1 MKRKYLSALLMGV
14 LTLSSVSTFT
24 SCKDYDDDI
33 NSLQEQVNKA
43 ALSSDV
49 EALKTQVTNAATSAQ
64 NAATKAEE
72 ALTKAGANATE
83 IATVKALATKN
94 GTAVAN
100 ALTDAANA
108 ATAASNA
115 ATAASNAATAA
126 AAAQD
131 SANAALT
138 KIAGLDKDLK
148 KLALNAQSHVT
159 ATQLKNSLDSLA
171 QVINEATSD
180 SIANLT
186 KIVNGYKGGINALY
200 TAVTE
205 VSLMGSWKSCEG
217 NFIFNGDCNLWF
229 QTGTIGANYTFGAKE
244 VDDEK
249 GEHSADPKK
258 SYVKDASINFP
269 SEFLVRINPV
279 NAKITPDMIKLI
291 DSKGNDLDKLVKVV
305 DVEKFDNLLT
315 TTRASETGLW
325 TVKVQLQDG
334 VQKENVEQKAEN
346 GGHILYAVAVNN
358 TASQAETVADAASR
372 YVVSTYDLSVQGT
385 TPYEGAKNLDN
396 VMVKAE
402 SKSKEDWK
410 KVSELKPNTGATDLV
425 YAANGE
431 NVLVSFEN
439 LAKVDRFYVVRDD
452 MHAGE
457 SDASELNAWNSY
469 EYKGL
474 NQVVAVENGLGKG
487 TLNINIKGQPGDEVQ
502 FRIFAVNYDGT
513 LVEPNG
519 RPFRVYVGAES
530 TTTSVA
536 GNLVATGK
544 ETMETDWLPISGS
557 LKAGGTLPST
567 VQVTVN
573 GVKIIANVEYAKDN
587 EGNPAPAGDN
597 SKIKFAK
604 FSVFPGDLTKWADGA
619 TATGTI
625 KDDENVTVNTISVS
639 LTKVMPTV
647 ESTKALMKYSWK
659 DNQLNNGVYTAYL
672 YPHQGWTEE
681 ATATTTGYKDMNQA
695 INGLKA
701 NFVISIAN
709 ADLLQSEDGKHYYKK
724 ALNVGTLKADGTLSW
739 DVEVKNAKDDAGVAL
754 IDNETKHETTI
765 AYNYGKISSVTPDK
779 DYIVNVE
786 TVQTVF
792 ACPLAETAQTYS
804 WKQYD
809 VTDEDGNVTGHKD
822 VNVLTYNSP
831 KTVVDGI
838 NILSY
843 IIGKNKFSGDEFGG
857 ELSSANV
864 CGKYVTIKAKL
875 ISNGSKNE
883 DYFKAEVIIMK
894 APWTHVVTGSY
905 IKFTPQ
911 SSATNPIA
919 DVASTLVLTMTDA
932 FGHENVY
939 KLPFT
944 VKRAE

>member
-1 MKRKYLSALLMGV
+1 MKRKYLSALLMGA
-14 LTLSSVSTFT
+14 LTVASMSTFT

-49 EALKTQVTNAATSAQ
+49 EALRTQVNNAATSAQ

-72 ALTKAGANATE
+72 ALTKAGANATD
-83 IATVKALATKN
+83 IAKVKELATKN
-94 GTAVAN
+94 GTDVAK

-115 ATAASNAATAA
+115 ATAASNAADAA
-126 AAAQD
+126 KTAQD

-138 KIAGLDKDLK
+138 KIAGLDKELK
-148 KLALNAQSHVT
+148 NLALNAQSHVT
-159 ATQLKNSLDSLA
+159 ATQLKNSLDSLSN
-171 QVINEATSD
+171 VINKATSD

-205 VSLMGSWKSCEG
+205 VSLMGSWNSNNNTG
-217 NFIFNGDCNLWF
+217 NFNDDCNLWF

-244 VDDEK
+244 KDDK
-249 GEHSADPKK
+249 NGEHSADPKK

-269 SEFLVRINPV
+269 SELLVRVNPV

-305 DVEKFDNLLT
+305 DVEKYDNLL
-315 TTRASETGLW
+315 TRASETGLW

-334 VQKENVEQKAEN
+334 VKKENVAQRAEN
-346 GGHILYAVAVNN
+346 GKNILYAVAVNN

-372 YVVSTYDLSVQGT
+372 YVVSAYDLTVQGA
-385 TPYEGAKNLDN
+385 YKYQGATDLGAVK
-396 VMVKAE
+396 VKAE
-402 SKSKEDWK
+402 SKDWK
-410 KVSELKPNTGATDLV
+410 TVSSLYPNPGTGATDLV

-439 LAKVDRFYVVRDD
+439 LSNVDRFYVVRDD
-452 MHAGE
+452 KHADE
-457 SDASELNAWNSY
+457 SGSSELNAWNSY
-469 EYKGL
+469 EYQGL
-474 NQVVAVENGLGKG
+474 NEVVAVENGNGKA
-487 TLNINIKGQPGDEVQ
+487 TLNIKIKGQVGDEVQ

-513 LVEPNG
+513 LVEQKG

-544 ETMETDWLPISGS
+544 ETMETGWLPISGS
-557 LKAGGTLPST
+557 LKNGAALPST
-567 VQVTVN
+567 VWVTVN
-573 GVKIIANVEYAKDN
+573 NVKIEANVEYAKDN
-587 EGNPAPAGDN
+587 EGHSAADN

-604 FSVFPGDLTKWADGA
+604 FSVAAADLTKWADGA

-625 KDDENVTVNTISVS
+625 KDNADLTVNTISVS
-639 LTKVMPTV
+639 LTKVMPTA
-647 ESTKALMKYSWK
+647 ETTKALMKYSWK

-672 YPHQGWTEE
+672 YPADNAWT
-681 ATATTTGYKDMNQA
+681 TANVATGYKFMNQA
-695 INGLKA
+695 INGLNT

-709 ADLLQSEDGKHYYKK
+709 ADLKAENGKNYYKN
-724 ALNVGTLKADGTLSW
+724 ALNVTATPWK
-739 DVEVKNAKDDAGVAL
+739 VEVNNAKDDAGVAL

-765 AYNYGKISSVTPDK
+765 GYNYGKISSVKPTE

-792 ACPLAETAQTYS
+792 ACPLNTAAQTYA
-804 WKQYD
+804 WAQVPAVYD
-809 VTDEDGNVTGHKD
+809 TNGKVVTPAKD
-822 VNVLTYNSP
+822 VNVLTYGSEETVMPNIFDYLVAHNSFDN
-831 KTVVDGI
+831 TV
-838 NILSY
+838 
-843 IIGKNKFSGDEFGG
+843 FGG
-857 ELSSANV
+857 KLSERYN
-864 CGKYVTIKAKL
+864 KYVNIDAKL
-875 ISNGSKNE
+875 ISNGSKLE
-883 DYFKAEVIIMK
+883 DYYEAK
-894 APWTHVVTGSY
+894 VVGGAIT
-905 IKFTPQ
+905 FRQQ
-911 SSATNPIA
+911 SAATNPTA

-932 FGHENVY
+932 FGHKNVY
-939 KLPFT
+939 ELPFT
-944 VKRAE
+944 VKRAK

>member
-1 MKRKYLSALLMGV
+1 MASM
-14 LTLSSVSTFT
+14 STFT

-49 EALKTQVTNAATSAQ
+49 EALRTQVNNAATSAQ

-72 ALTKAGANATE
+72 ALTKAGANATD
-83 IATVKALATKN
+83 IAKVKELATKN
-94 GTAVAN
+94 GTDVAK

-115 ATAASNAATAA
+115 ATAASNAADAA
-126 AAAQD
+126 KTAQD

-138 KIAGLDKDLK
+138 KIAGLDKELK
-148 KLALNAQSHVT
+148 NLALNAQSHVT
-159 ATQLKNSLDSLA
+159 ATQLKNSLDSLSE
-171 QVINEATSD
+171 VINKATSD

-205 VSLMGSWKSCEG
+205 VSLIGSWNSNNDTG
-217 NFIFNGDCNLWF
+217 NSIFNGDCNLWF

-244 VDDEK
+244 KDDK
-249 GEHSADPKK
+249 NGEHSADPKK

-269 SEFLVRINPV
+269 SEFLVRVNPV

-305 DVEKFDNLLT
+305 DVEKYDNLLT
-315 TTRASETGLW
+315 SRASETGLW

-334 VQKENVEQKAEN
+334 VKKENVAQRAEN
-346 GGHILYAVAVNN
+346 GNNILYAVAVNN

-372 YVVSTYDLSVQGT
+372 YVVSTYDLTVRGAYDYQGAT
-385 TPYEGAKNLDN
+385 DLGAVK
-396 VMVKAE
+396 VKAE
-402 SKSKEDWK
+402 SKDWK
-410 KVSELKPNTGATDLV
+410 TVSSLQPNPGTGATDLV

-439 LAKVDRFYVVRDD
+439 LSNVDRFYVVRDD
-452 MHAGE
+452 KHADE
-457 SDASELNAWNSY
+457 SGSSELNAWKSY
-469 EYKGL
+469 EYQGL
-474 NQVVAVENGLGKG
+474 NEVVAVENGNGKA
-487 TLNINIKGQPGDEVQ
+487 TLNIKINGQVGDEVQ

-513 LVEPNG
+513 LVEQKG
-519 RPFRVYVGAES
+519 RPFRVYVGAQS

-544 ETMETDWLPISGS
+544 ETMETGWLPISGS
-557 LKAGGTLPST
+557 LKNGAALPST
-567 VQVTVN
+567 VWVTVN
-573 GVKIIANVEYAKDN
+573 NVKIEANVEYAKDN
-587 EGNPAPAGDN
+587 EGHSAADN

-604 FSVFPGDLTKWADGA
+604 FSVAAEDLTKWADGA

-625 KDDENVTVNTISVS
+625 KDNANVTVNTISVS
-639 LTKVMPTV
+639 LTKVMPTA
-647 ESTKALMKYSWK
+647 ETTKALMKYSWK

-672 YPHQGWTEE
+672 YPAADAWT
-681 ATATTTGYKDMNQA
+681 TANVATGYKDMNQA
-695 INGLKA
+695 INGLNT

-709 ADLLQSEDGKHYYKK
+709 ADLKAENGKNYYKN
-724 ALNVGTLKADGTLSW
+724 ALNVTATPWK
-739 DVEVKNAKDDAGVAL
+739 VEVNNAKDDAGVAL

-765 AYNYGKISSVTPDK
+765 GYNYGKISSVKPTE

-792 ACPLAETAQTYS
+792 ACPLNTAAQTYA
-804 WKQYD
+804 WAQVPAVYGTNGQV
-809 VTDEDGNVTGHKD
+809 VTPAKD
-822 VNVLTYNSP
+822 VNVLTYGSEETVITNIFDCLVAHNSFDN
-831 KTVVDGI
+831 TV
-838 NILSY
+838 
-843 IIGKNKFSGDEFGG
+843 FGG
-857 ELSSANV
+857 KLSERYN
-864 CGKYVTIKAKL
+864 KYVNIDAKL
-875 ISNGSKNE
+875 ISNGSKLE
-883 DYFKAEVIIMK
+883 DYYKAK
-894 APWTHVVTGSY
+894 VVGGAIT
-905 IKFTPQ
+905 FRQQ
-911 SSATNPIA
+911 SAATNPTA

-932 FGHENVY
+932 FGHKNVY
-939 KLPFT
+939 ELPFT
-944 VKRAE
+944 VKRAK

>member
-49 EALKTQVTNAATSAQ
+49 EALKTQVNNAASSAQ

-83 IATVKALATKN
+83 IAKVKELATKA
-94 GTAVAN
+94 GTDVAK

-108 ATAASNA
+108 ATAASDAAKA
-115 ATAASNAATAA
+115 ATT
-126 AAAQD
+126 AQD

-138 KIAGLDKDLK
+138 KIAGMDKELK
-148 KLALNAQSHVT
+148 NLALNAQSHVT
-159 ATQLKNSLDSLA
+159 ATQLKNSLDSLSD
-171 QVINEATSD
+171 VINKATSD

-205 VSLMGSWKSCEG
+205 VSLMGSWQSSAG
-217 NFIFNGDCNLWF
+217 NSIWNSQCDLTFK
-229 QTGTIGANYTFGAKE
+229 TGTIPANYTFGAKE
-244 VDDEK
+244 KDDLN

-258 SYVKDASINFP
+258 SYVKGASVNFP

-305 DVEKFDNLLT
+305 DVEKYDNLL
-315 TTRASETGLW
+315 TRASETGLW

-334 VQKENVEQKAEN
+334 VKKENVEQKAN
-346 GGHILYAVAVNN
+346 GNHILYAVAVNN

-372 YVVSTYDLSVQGT
+372 YVVSTYDLTVQH
-385 TPYEGAKNLDN
+385 PDNYDGATDLGAVK
-396 VMVKAE
+396 VKAE
-402 SKSKEDWK
+402 SKDWK
-410 KVSELKPNTGATDLV
+410 TVSSLKPNSGATDLV

-439 LAKVDRFYVVRDD
+439 LSNVDRFYVVRDD
-452 MHAGE
+452 KHADE
-457 SDASELNAWNSY
+457 SGSSELNAWKSY
-469 EYKGL
+469 EYQGL
-474 NQVVAVENGLGKG
+474 NQVVAVENGNGKA
-487 TLNINIKGQPGDEVQ
+487 TLNIKINGQVGDEVQ
-502 FRIFAVNYDGT
+502 FRIFAVNYNGT
-513 LVEPNG
+513 LVEQKG
-519 RPFRVYVGAES
+519 RAFRVYVGAQS

-544 ETMETDWLPISGS
+544 ETMETGWLPISGS
-557 LKAGGTLPST
+557 LKNGGTLPPT
-567 VQVTVN
+567 VKVTVN
-573 GVKIIANVEYAKDN
+573 NVKIDANVEYAKDN
-587 EGNPAPAGDN
+587 EGHPAADN

-604 FSVFPGDLTKWADGA
+604 FSVAAADLTKWADGA

-625 KDDENVTVNTISVS
+625 KDGENVTVNTISVS
-639 LTKVMPTV
+639 LTKVMPTA
-647 ESTKALMKYSWK
+647 ETTKALMKYSWK
-659 DNQLNNGVYTAYL
+659 DKQLNNGVYTAYL
-672 YPHQGWTEE
+672 YPNGAWT
-681 ATATTTGYKDMNQA
+681 TANVAAGYKDMNQA
-695 INGLKA
+695 INGLNT

-709 ADLLQSEDGKHYYKK
+709 ADLKSENGKNYYKN
-724 ALNVGTLKADGTLSW
+724 ALNVTASPWK
-739 DVEVKNAKDDAGVAL
+739 VEVNNAKDDAGVAL

-765 AYNYGKISSVTPDK
+765 GYNYGKISSVNPTQ

-792 ACPLAETAQTYS
+792 ACPLAETAQTYA
-804 WKQYD
+804 WTKNLKHAATATTPAIY
-809 VTDEDGNVTGHKD
+809 ED
-822 VNVLTYNSP
+822 VNVLTYGSEATVITNIFDCLVAHNSFDN
-831 KTVVDGI
+831 TV
-838 NILSY
+838 
-843 IIGKNKFSGDEFGG
+843 FGG
-857 ELSSANV
+857 KLSERYN
-864 CGKYVTIKAKL
+864 KYVKITAKL
-875 ISNGSKNE
+875 ISNGSQLE
-883 DYFKAEVIIMK
+883 DYYTATVTNGVIRFHK
-894 APWTHVVTGSY
+894 
-905 IKFTPQ
+905 Q
-911 SSATNPIA
+911 SAATNPTA

>member
-49 EALKTQVTNAATSAQ
+49 EALKTQVNNAATSAQ

-94 GTAVAN
+94 GTDVAKALTDAAN
-100 ALTDAANA
+100 AATDAANA

-115 ATAASNAATAA
+115 ATAAT
-126 AAAQD
+126 AAQD

-138 KIAGLDKDLK
+138 KIAGLDKELK

-159 ATQLKNSLDSLA
+159 ATQLNKSLDSLA

-205 VSLMGSWKSCEG
+205 VSLMGSWNSIDG
-217 NFIFNGDCNLWF
+217 NSIFNGQSNLWF

-244 VDDEK
+244 KDDLE

-258 SYVKDASINFP
+258 SYVKGASINFP

-291 DSKGNDLDKLVKVV
+291 DSKGNDLNKLVKVV
-305 DVEKFDNLLT
+305 DVEKYDNLL
-315 TTRASETGLW
+315 TRASETGLW

-334 VQKENVEQKAEN
+334 VKPENVAQTAEN
-346 GGHILYAVAVNN
+346 GQNILYAVAVNN

-372 YVVSTYDLSVQGT
+372 YVVSTYDLTVN
-385 TPYEGAKNLDN
+385 GAYNYVGANDLGAVK
-396 VMVKAE
+396 VKAE
-402 SKSKEDWK
+402 SKNWK
-410 KVSELKPNTGATDLV
+410 TLDELKPTGSDLV

-431 NVLVSFEN
+431 NILVSFEN
-439 LAKVDRFYVVRDD
+439 VANADRFYVVRDD
-452 MHAGE
+452 KHAGE

-469 EYKGL
+469 EYNNL
-474 NQVVAVENGLGKG
+474 NKVVAVENGNGKA
-487 TLNINIKGQPGDEVQ
+487 TLNIKINGQVGDEVQ

-513 LVEPNG
+513 LVEQNG

-544 ETMETDWLPISGS
+544 QKMETEWLPITGS
-557 LKAGGTLPST
+557 LKNGGSLPAT
-567 VQVTVN
+567 VQVIVN
-573 GVKIIANVEYAKDN
+573 GVKINASVQYAKDKD
-587 EGNPAPAGDN
+587 GNPAADN

-604 FSVFPGDLTKWADGA
+604 FSVAPGDLTKWADGA

-625 KDDENVTVNTISVS
+625 KDGENVTVNTINVS
-639 LTKVMPTV
+639 LTKVMPTA
-647 ESTKALMKYSWK
+647 ETTKDLMKYSWK
-659 DNQLNNGVYTAYL
+659 DNQLKNDVYTAYL
-672 YPHQGWTEE
+672 YPANNAWT
-681 ATATTTGYKDMNQA
+681 TAAATGYKDMNQA
-695 INGLKA
+695 INGLNT
-701 NFVISIAN
+701 NFVISFAN
-709 ADLLQSEDGKHYYKK
+709 AALKAENGKNYYKK
-724 ALNVGTLKADGTLSW
+724 ALDVTATPWKVNVR
-739 DVEVKNAKDDAGVAL
+739 NAKDDAGVAL

-765 AYNYGKISSVTPDK
+765 GYNYGKISSVTPND
-779 DYIVNVE
+779 DYIVKVQK
-786 TVQTVF
+786 VQTVF
-792 ACPLAETAQTYS
+792 ACPLNTAAQTYA
-804 WKQYD
+804 WAQVPAVYGTNGQV
-809 VTDEDGNVTGHKD
+809 VTPAKD
-822 VNVLTYNSP
+822 VNVLTYGSTV
-831 KTVVDGI
+831 TVVT
-838 NILSY
+838 NIFNNLIAHNSFD
-843 IIGKNKFSGDEFGG
+843 NTVFGG
-857 ELSSANV
+857 KLSAVYN
-864 CGKYVTIKAKL
+864 KYVHIDAKL
-875 ISNGSKNE
+875 ISNGSQLE
-883 DYFKAEVIIMK
+883 DYYTATVTNGVITFHK
-894 APWTHVVTGSY
+894 
-905 IKFTPQ
+905 Q
-911 SSATNPIA
+911 SAATNPTA

>member
-49 EALKTQVTNAATSAQ
+49 EALKTQVNNAASSAQ

-94 GTAVAN
+94 GTDVAK

-108 ATAASNA
+108 ATAASDA

-126 AAAQD
+126 ATAQD

-138 KIAGLDKDLK
+138 KIAGMDKELK

-159 ATQLKNSLDSLA
+159 ATQLKNSLDSLS
-171 QVINEATSD
+171 QVINQATSD

-205 VSLMGSWKSCEG
+205 VSLMGSWSSNNGPG
-217 NFIFNGDCNLWF
+217 NSIFNGDCNLWF
-229 QTGTIGANYTFGAKE
+229 QTGTIGVNYTFGAKE
-244 VDDEK
+244 KDDK
-249 GEHSADPKK
+249 NGEHSADPKK

-269 SEFLVRINPV
+269 SEFLVRVNPV

-305 DVEKFDNLLT
+305 DVEKYDNLLT
-315 TTRASETGLW
+315 SRASETGLW

-334 VQKENVEQKAEN
+334 VKKENVAQRAEN
-346 GGHILYAVAVNN
+346 GQNILYAVAVNN

-372 YVVSTYDLSVQGT
+372 YVVSTYDLTVEGAYN
-385 TPYEGAKNLDN
+385 YEGAHNLGA
-396 VMVKAE
+396 VKVKAE
-402 SKSKEDWK
+402 SKDWK
-410 KVSELKPNTGATDLV
+410 TVSSLKPNPGTGATDLV

-439 LAKVDRFYVVRDD
+439 LSNVDRFYVVRDD
-452 MHAGE
+452 KHADE
-457 SDASELNAWNSY
+457 SGSSELNAWKSY
-469 EYKGL
+469 EYQGL
-474 NQVVAVENGLGKG
+474 NEVVAVENGNGKA
-487 TLNINIKGQPGDEVQ
+487 TLNIKINGQVGDEVQ

-513 LVEPNG
+513 LVEQKG
-519 RPFRVYVGAES
+519 RPFRVYVGAQS

-544 ETMETDWLPISGS
+544 ETMETGWLPISGS
-557 LKAGGTLPST
+557 LKNGAALPST
-567 VQVTVN
+567 VWVTVN
-573 GVKIIANVEYAKDN
+573 NVKIEANVEYAKDN
-587 EGNPAPAGDN
+587 EGHSAADN

-604 FSVFPGDLTKWADGA
+604 FSVAAADLTKWADGA

-625 KDDENVTVNTISVS
+625 KDNANVTVNTISVS
-639 LTKVMPTV
+639 LTKVMPTA
-647 ESTKALMKYSWK
+647 ETTKALMKYSWK

-672 YPHQGWTEE
+672 YPAADAWT
-681 ATATTTGYKDMNQA
+681 TANVATGYKDMNQA
-695 INGLKA
+695 INGLNT

-709 ADLLQSEDGKHYYKK
+709 ADLKAENGKNYYKN
-724 ALNVGTLKADGTLSW
+724 ALNVTATPWK
-739 DVEVKNAKDDAGVAL
+739 VEVNNAKDDAGVAL

-765 AYNYGKISSVTPDK
+765 GYNYGKISSVKPTE

-792 ACPLAETAQTYS
+792 ACPLNTAAQTYA
-804 WKQYD
+804 WAQVPAVYGTNGQV
-809 VTDEDGNVTGHKD
+809 VTPAKD
-822 VNVLTYNSP
+822 VNVLTYGSEETVITNIFDCLVAHNSFDN
-831 KTVVDGI
+831 TV
-838 NILSY
+838 
-843 IIGKNKFSGDEFGG
+843 FGG
-857 ELSSANV
+857 KLSERYN
-864 CGKYVTIKAKL
+864 KYVNIDAKL
-875 ISNGSKNE
+875 ISNGSKLE
-883 DYFKAEVIIMK
+883 DYYKAK
-894 APWTHVVTGSY
+894 VVGGAIT
-905 IKFTPQ
+905 FHQQ
-911 SSATNPIA
+911 SAATNPTA

-939 KLPFT
+939 ELPFT
-944 VKRAE
+944 VKRAK

>member
-49 EALKTQVTNAATSAQ
+49 EALKTQVNNAATSAQ

-94 GTAVAN
+94 GTDVAK

-126 AAAQD
+126 ATAQD

-138 KIAGLDKDLK
+138 KIAGLDKELK
-148 KLALNAQSHVT
+148 NLALNAQSHVT
-159 ATQLKNSLDSLA
+159 ATQLKNSLDSLS

-205 VSLMGSWKSCEG
+205 VSLMGSWTSSDG
-217 NFIFNGDCNLWF
+217 NSIFNGQSNLWF

-244 VDDEK
+244 KDDLE

-258 SYVKDASINFP
+258 SYVKGASINFP
-269 SEFLVRINPV
+269 SQFLVRINPV

-305 DVEKFDNLLT
+305 DVEKYDNLL
-315 TTRASETGLW
+315 TRASETGLW

-334 VQKENVEQKAEN
+334 VKPENVAQIAEN
-346 GGHILYAVAVNN
+346 GQNILYAVAVNN

-372 YVVSTYDLSVQGT
+372 YVVSTYDLTVN
-385 TPYEGAKNLDN
+385 GAYDYDGAHDLGAVK
-396 VMVKAE
+396 VKAE
-402 SKSKEDWK
+402 SKGWK
-410 KVSELKPNTGATDLV
+410 TLDELKPTGSDLV

-431 NVLVSFEN
+431 NILVSFEN
-439 LAKVDRFYVVRDD
+439 VANADRFYVVRDD
-452 MHAGE
+452 KHAGE

-469 EYKGL
+469 EYKNL
-474 NQVVAVENGLGKG
+474 NKVVAVENGNGKA
-487 TLNINIKGQPGDEVQ
+487 TLNIKINGQVGDEVQ

-513 LVEPNG
+513 LVEQNG
-519 RPFRVYVGAES
+519 RPFRVYVGAQS

-544 ETMETDWLPISGS
+544 ETMETGWLPISGS
-557 LKAGGTLPST
+557 LKTGGTLPST
-567 VQVTVN
+567 VKVTVN
-573 GVKIIANVEYAKDN
+573 NVKIDATVEYAKDN
-587 EGNPAPAGDN
+587 EGHPAADN

-604 FSVFPGDLTKWADGA
+604 FSVAAADLTKWADGA

-625 KDDENVTVNTISVS
+625 KDGENVTVNTISVS
-639 LTKVMPTV
+639 LTKVMPTA
-647 ESTKALMKYSWK
+647 ETTKALMKYSWK
-659 DNQLNNGVYTAYL
+659 DNQLKNDVYTAYL
-672 YPHQGWTEE
+672 YPANNAWT
-681 ATATTTGYKDMNQA
+681 TAAATGYKDMNQS
-695 INGLKA
+695 INGLNT
-701 NFVISIAN
+701 NFFISIAN
-709 ADLLQSEDGKHYYKK
+709 AELKSENGKNYYKN
-724 ALNVGTLKADGTLSW
+724 ALDVTATPWKVNVS
-739 DVEVKNAKDDAGVAL
+739 NAKDDAGVAL

-765 AYNYGKISSVTPDK
+765 GYNYGRISSVTPND
-779 DYIVNVE
+779 DYIVKVQK
-786 TVQTVF
+786 VQTVF
-792 ACPLAETAQTYS
+792 ACPLNTAAQTYA
-804 WKQYD
+804 WAQVPAVYGTNGQV
-809 VTDEDGNVTGHKD
+809 VTPAKD
-822 VNVLTYNSP
+822 VNVLTYGSTV
-831 KTVVDGI
+831 TVVT
-838 NILSY
+838 NIFTNLIAHNSFD
-843 IIGKNKFSGDEFGG
+843 NTVFGG
-857 ELSSANV
+857 KLSAVYN
-864 CGKYVTIKAKL
+864 KYVHIDAKL
-875 ISNGSKNE
+875 ISNGSLLE
-883 DYFKAEVIIMK
+883 DYYTATVTNGVITFHK
-894 APWTHVVTGSY
+894 
-905 IKFTPQ
+905 Q
-911 SSATNPIA
+911 SAATNPTA

>member
-49 EALKTQVTNAATSAQ
+49 EALKTQVNNAASSAQ

-94 GTAVAN
+94 GTDVAK

-126 AAAQD
+126 ANAQD

-138 KIAGLDKDLK
+138 KIAGLDKELK
-148 KLALNAQSHVT
+148 NLALNAQSHVT
-159 ATQLKNSLDSLA
+159 ATQLKNSLDSLSD
-171 QVINEATSD
+171 VINKATSD

-205 VSLMGSWKSCEG
+205 VSLMGSWTSSDG
-217 NFIFNGDCNLWF
+217 NSIFNGQSNLWF

-244 VDDEK
+244 KDDLE

-258 SYVKDASINFP
+258 SYVKGASINFP

-305 DVEKFDNLLT
+305 DVEKYDNLL
-315 TTRASETGLW
+315 TRASETGLW

-334 VQKENVEQKAEN
+334 VKPENVAQIAEN
-346 GGHILYAVAVNN
+346 GQNILYAVAVNN

-372 YVVSTYDLSVQGT
+372 YVVSTYDLTVN
-385 TPYEGAKNLDN
+385 GAYDYDGAHDLGAVK
-396 VMVKAE
+396 VKAE
-402 SKSKEDWK
+402 SKGWK
-410 KVSELKPNTGATDLV
+410 TLDELKPTGSDLV

-431 NVLVSFEN
+431 NILVSFEN
-439 LAKVDRFYVVRDD
+439 VANADRFYVVRDD
-452 MHAGE
+452 KHAGE

-469 EYKGL
+469 EYKNL
-474 NQVVAVENGLGKG
+474 NKVVAVENGNGKA
-487 TLNINIKGQPGDEVQ
+487 TLNIKINGQVGDEVQ

-513 LVEPNG
+513 LVEQNG
-519 RPFRVYVGAES
+519 RPFRVYVGAQS

-544 ETMETDWLPISGS
+544 ETMETGWLPISGS
-557 LKAGGTLPST
+557 LKTGGTLPST
-567 VQVTVN
+567 VKVTVN
-573 GVKIIANVEYAKDN
+573 NVKIDATVEYAKDN
-587 EGNPAPAGDN
+587 EGHPAADN

-604 FSVFPGDLTKWADGA
+604 FSVAAADLTKWVDGA

-625 KDDENVTVNTISVS
+625 KDGENVTVNTISVS
-639 LTKVMPTV
+639 LTKVMPTA
-647 ESTKALMKYSWK
+647 ETTKALMKYSWK
-659 DNQLNNGVYTAYL
+659 DNQLKNDVYTAYL
-672 YPHQGWTEE
+672 YPANNAWT
-681 ATATTTGYKDMNQA
+681 TAAATGYKDMNQA
-695 INGLKA
+695 INGLNT

-709 ADLLQSEDGKHYYKK
+709 AELKSENGKNYYKN
-724 ALNVGTLKADGTLSW
+724 ALDVTATPWKVNVS
-739 DVEVKNAKDDAGVAL
+739 NAKDDAGVAL

-765 AYNYGKISSVTPDK
+765 GYNYGKISSVTPND
-779 DYIVNVE
+779 DYIVKVQK
-786 TVQTVF
+786 VQTVF
-792 ACPLAETAQTYS
+792 ACPLNTAAQTYA
-804 WKQYD
+804 WAQVPAVYGTNGQV
-809 VTDEDGNVTGHKD
+809 VTPAKD
-822 VNVLTYNSP
+822 VNVLTYGSTV
-831 KTVVDGI
+831 TVVT
-838 NILSY
+838 NIFNNLIAHNSFD
-843 IIGKNKFSGDEFGG
+843 NTVFGG
-857 ELSSANV
+857 KLSERYN
-864 CGKYVTIKAKL
+864 KYVHIDAKL
-875 ISNGSKNE
+875 ISNGSQLE
-883 DYFKAEVIIMK
+883 DYYTATVTNGVITFHK
-894 APWTHVVTGSY
+894 
-905 IKFTPQ
+905 Q
-911 SSATNPIA
+911 SAATNPTA

>member
-83 IATVKALATKN
+83 IATVKALATQN
-94 GTAVAN
+94 GTDVAQ

-126 AAAQD
+126 TAAQD

-138 KIAGLDKDLK
+138 KIAGLDKELK

-159 ATQLKNSLDSLA
+159 ATQLKNSLDSLS
-171 QVINEATSD
+171 QVINQATSD

-205 VSLMGSWKSCEG
+205 VSLIGSW
-217 NFIFNGDCNLWF
+217 NLDNGSSIWNDQCNLFF

-244 VDDEK
+244 KDDEK

-305 DVEKFDNLLT
+305 DVEKYDNLLTT

-334 VQKENVEQKAEN
+334 VQKENVAQIAEN
-346 GGHILYAVAVNN
+346 GQKILYAVAVNN

-372 YVVSTYDLSVQGT
+372 YVVSTYDLTVKGAYD
-385 TPYEGAKNLDN
+385 YEGETDLGAVK
-396 VMVKAE
+396 VKA
-402 SKSKEDWK
+402 KSKKDWK
-410 KVSELKPNTGATDLV
+410 TVSSLKPNDGADDLV

-431 NVLVSFEN
+431 DVLVSFED

-452 MHAGE
+452 KHAGE

-474 NQVVAVENGLGKG
+474 NKVVAVENGLGKG

-513 LVEPNG
+513 LVEQNG

-544 ETMETDWLPISGS
+544 EAMATDWLPISGS
-557 LKAGGTLPST
+557 LKNGENGYTLPST
-567 VQVTVN
+567 VEVTVN
-573 GVKIIANVEYAKDN
+573 NVKINAKVEYAADN
-587 EGNPAPAGDN
+587 EGHGYDN
-597 SKIKFAK
+597 DYSKIKFAK
-604 FSVFPGDLTKWADGA
+604 FSVAAADLTKWADGA

-625 KDDENVTVNTISVS
+625 KDGENVTVNTISVS
-639 LTKVMPTV
+639 LTKVMPTA
-647 ESTKALMKYSWK
+647 ESTKALMNYSWK
-659 DNQLNNGVYTAYL
+659 DNQLDDGDVYTAYL
-672 YPHQGWTEE
+672 YPAADAWT
-681 ATATTTGYKDMNQA
+681 TANVPTGYKDMNQA

-709 ADLLQSEDGKHYYKK
+709 AKLKAENGKNYYKD

-739 DVEVKNAKDDAGVAL
+739 DVVVNNAKDDAGVRL

-765 AYNYGKISSVTPDK
+765 AYNYGKISSVTPNK
-779 DYIVNVE
+779 DYVIPVQ

-792 ACPLAETAQTYS
+792 ACPLNTAAQTYD
-804 WKQYD
+804 WIPVPAVINPNNGQ
-809 VTDEDGNVTGHKD
+809 VVEPAKD
-822 VNVLTYNSP
+822 VNVLTYGSEETVKPNIFDYLVARNSFDN
-831 KTVVDGI
+831 TV
-838 NILSY
+838 
-843 IIGKNKFSGDEFGG
+843 FGG
-857 ELSSANV
+857 KLSLRYD
-864 CGKYVTIKAKL
+864 KYVNIKAKL
-875 ISNGSKNE
+875 ISNGSKLE
-883 DYFKAEVIIMK
+883 DYYTA
-894 APWTHVVTGSY
+894 TVTNGV
-905 IKFTPQ
+905 IKFHKQ
-911 SSATNPIA
+911 SAATNPTA
-919 DVASTLVLTMTDA
+919 DVESTLVLTMTDA

-939 KLPFT
+939 NLRFL

>member
-49 EALKTQVTNAATSAQ
+49 EALKTQVNNAASSAQ

-94 GTAVAN
+94 GTDVAKALTDAAN
-100 ALTDAANA
+100 AATDAANA

-115 ATAASNAATAA
+115 ATAAT
-126 AAAQD
+126 AAQD

-138 KIAGLDKDLK
+138 KIAGLDKELK

-159 ATQLKNSLDSLA
+159 ATQLNKSLDSLA

-205 VSLMGSWKSCEG
+205 VSLMGSWNSIDG
-217 NFIFNGDCNLWF
+217 NSRLNGQSNLWF

-244 VDDEK
+244 KDDLE

-258 SYVKDASINFP
+258 SYVKGASINFP

-291 DSKGNDLDKLVKVV
+291 DSKGNDLNKLVKVV
-305 DVEKFDNLLT
+305 DVEKYDNLL
-315 TTRASETGLW
+315 TRASETGLW

-334 VQKENVEQKAEN
+334 VKPENVAQTAEN
-346 GGHILYAVAVNN
+346 GQNILYAVAVNN

-372 YVVSTYDLSVQGT
+372 YVVSTYDLTVN
-385 TPYEGAKNLDN
+385 GAYNYVGANDLGAVK
-396 VMVKAE
+396 VKAE
-402 SKSKEDWK
+402 SKNWK
-410 KVSELKPNTGATDLV
+410 TLDELKPTGSDLV

-431 NVLVSFEN
+431 NILVSFEN
-439 LAKVDRFYVVRDD
+439 VANADRFYVVRDD
-452 MHAGE
+452 KHAGE

-469 EYKGL
+469 EYNNL
-474 NQVVAVENGLGKG
+474 NKVVAVENGNGKA
-487 TLNINIKGQPGDEVQ
+487 TLNIKINGQVGDEVQ

-513 LVEPNG
+513 LVEQNG

-544 ETMETDWLPISGS
+544 QKMETEWLPITGS
-557 LKAGGTLPST
+557 LKNGGSLPAT
-567 VQVTVN
+567 VQVIVN
-573 GVKIIANVEYAKDN
+573 GVKINASVQYAKDKD
-587 EGNPAPAGDN
+587 GNPAADN

-604 FSVFPGDLTKWADGA
+604 FSVAPGDLTKWADGA

-625 KDDENVTVNTISVS
+625 KDGENVTVNTISVS
-639 LTKVMPTV
+639 LTKVMPTA
-647 ESTKALMKYSWK
+647 EATKALMNYKWK

-672 YPHQGWTEE
+672 YPAADAWTTENV
-681 ATATTTGYKDMNQA
+681 ATGYKDMNQA
-695 INGLKA
+695 INGLNT
-701 NFVISIAN
+701 NFVISFAN
-709 ADLLQSEDGKHYYKK
+709 AALKAENGKNYYKN
-724 ALNVGTLKADGTLSW
+724 ALDVTATPWKVNVS
-739 DVEVKNAKDDAGVAL
+739 NAKDDAGVAL

-765 AYNYGKISSVTPDK
+765 GYNYGKISSVTPND
-779 DYIVNVE
+779 DYIVKVQK
-786 TVQTVF
+786 VQTVF
-792 ACPLAETAQTYS
+792 ACPLNTAAQTYA
-804 WKQYD
+804 WAQVPAVYGTNGQV
-809 VTDEDGNVTGHKD
+809 VTPAKD
-822 VNVLTYNSP
+822 VNVLTYGSTV
-831 KTVVDGI
+831 TVVT
-838 NILSY
+838 NIFNNLIAHNSFD
-843 IIGKNKFSGDEFGG
+843 NTVFGG
-857 ELSSANV
+857 KLSERYN
-864 CGKYVTIKAKL
+864 KYVHIDAKL
-875 ISNGSKNE
+875 ISNGSQLE
-883 DYFKAEVIIMK
+883 DYYTATVTNGVITFHK
-894 APWTHVVTGSY
+894 
-905 IKFTPQ
+905 Q
-911 SSATNPIA
+911 SAATNPTA

>member
-1 MKRKYLSALLMGV
+1 MGV

-49 EALKTQVTNAATSAQ
+49 EALKTQVNNAASSAQ

-94 GTAVAN
+94 GTDVAK

-126 AAAQD
+126 TVAQD

-138 KIAGLDKDLK
+138 KIAGLDKELK

-159 ATQLKNSLDSLA
+159 ATQLKKSLDTLST
-171 QVINEATSD
+171 VINEATSD

-200 TAVTE
+200 TAVTQ
-205 VSLMGSWKSCEG
+205 VSLVGSWNSYNNNG
-217 NFIFNGDCNLWF
+217 GSLWNGDCYLWF

-244 VDDEK
+244 KDDEE

-258 SYVKDASINFP
+258 SYVKGASINFP
-269 SEFLVRINPV
+269 SKFLVRINPV

-305 DVEKFDNLLT
+305 DVEKYDDLL
-315 TTRASETGLW
+315 TRASETGLW

-334 VQKENVEQKAEN
+334 VKPENVAQRAEN
-346 GGHILYAVAVNN
+346 GRKILYAVAVNN

-372 YVVSTYDLSVQGT
+372 YVVSTYDLSV
-385 TPYEGAKNLDN
+385 EGAYNYHGATDLGDVK
-396 VMVKAE
+396 VKAA
-402 SKSKEDWK
+402 SKDWK
-410 KVSELKPNTGATDLV
+410 TVSSLKPNAGATDLV

-431 NVLVSFEN
+431 DVLVSFEN
-439 LAKVDRFYVVRDD
+439 LPNVDRFYVVRDD
-452 MHAGE
+452 KHADE
-457 SDASELNAWNSY
+457 SGSSELNAWKSY
-469 EYKGL
+469 DYKGL
-474 NQVVAVENGLGKG
+474 NKVVAVENGLGVDSLK
-487 TLNINIKGQPGDEVQ
+487 INIKGQPGDEVQ
-502 FRIFAVNYDGT
+502 FRIFAVNYNGT
-513 LVEPNG
+513 LVEQNG

-544 ETMETDWLPISGS
+544 ETMETEWLPITGS
-557 LKAGGTLPST
+557 LKNGGGLPAT

-573 GVKIIANVEYAKDN
+573 GVKINAHVEYAKDN
-587 EGNPAPAGDN
+587 EGHSAADN

-604 FSVFPGDLTKWADGA
+604 FSVAAADLTKWADGA

-625 KDDENVTVNTISVS
+625 KDGENVTVNTINVS
-639 LTKVMPTV
+639 LTKVMPTA
-647 ESTKALMKYSWK
+647 ETTKDLMKYSWK
-659 DNQLNNGVYTAYL
+659 DNQLNNNVYTAYL
-672 YPHQGWTEE
+672 YPAGNAWT
-681 ATATTTGYKDMNQA
+681 TANALTGYKDMNQA
-695 INGLKA
+695 INGLKP

-709 ADLLQSEDGKHYYKK
+709 ADLQSENGKNYYKK
-724 ALNVGTLKADGTLSW
+724 ALEVTGTPWK
-739 DVEVKNAKDDAGVAL
+739 VEVNNAKDDAGVRL

-765 AYNYGKISSVTPDK
+765 AYNYGKISSVTPNK
-779 DYIVNVE
+779 DYVIPVQ

-792 ACPLAETAQTYS
+792 ACPLAKTAQTYD
-804 WKQYD
+804 WTQVPAVYNTNGQL
-809 VTDEDGNVTGHKD
+809 VEPAKD
-822 VNVLTYNSP
+822 VNVLTYGSNNTVITNIFDCLVAHNSFDNS
-831 KTVVDGI
+831 K
-838 NILSY
+838 
-843 IIGKNKFSGDEFGG
+843 FGG
-857 ELSSANV
+857 ALSDV
-864 CGKYVTIKAKL
+864 KVYGKYVKITAKL
-875 ISNGSKNE
+875 ISNGSQLE
-883 DYFKAEVIIMK
+883 DYYKAEVINNSAIRFRMK
-894 APWTHVVTGSY
+894 ST
-905 IKFTPQ
+905 
-911 SSATNPIA
+911 ATNPTA

-932 FGHENVY
+932 FGHEMTY
-939 KLPFT
+939 PLSFK

>member
-49 EALKTQVTNAATSAQ
+49 EALKTQVNNAASSAQ

-94 GTAVAN
+94 GTDVAK

-126 AAAQD
+126 ATAQD

-138 KIAGLDKDLK
+138 KIAGMDKELK

-159 ATQLKNSLDSLA
+159 ATQLKNSLDSLS

-205 VSLMGSWKSCEG
+205 VSLMGSWDGYNG
-217 NFIFNGDCNLWF
+217 NSIWNGQCNLTF
-229 QTGTIGANYTFGAKE
+229 ETGTIPANYTFGAKE
-244 VDDEK
+244 KDDEN

-291 DSKGNDLDKLVKVV
+291 DSKGNDLNKLIKVV
-305 DVEKFDNLLT
+305 DVEKYDKLLS
-315 TTRASETGLW
+315 RASETGLW

-334 VQKENVEQKAEN
+334 VKPENVAQKTEN
-346 GGHILYAVAVNN
+346 GEHILYAVAVNN

-372 YVVSTYDLSVQGT
+372 YVVSTYDLTVQGT
-385 TPYEGAKNLDN
+385 RPYVGANDLGSVK
-396 VMVKAE
+396 VKAE
-402 SKSKEDWK
+402 SKGWK
-410 KVSELKPNTGATDLV
+410 TLDELKPTGSDLV

-431 NVLVSFEN
+431 NILVSFEN
-439 LAKVDRFYVVRDD
+439 VANADRFYVVRDD
-452 MHAGE
+452 KHAGE
-457 SDASELNAWNSY
+457 SDASELNAWKSY
-469 EYKGL
+469 EYQGL
-474 NQVVAVENGLGKG
+474 NQVVAVEKGLGKG
-487 TLNINIKGQPGDEVQ
+487 TLNIKINGQVGDEVQ
-502 FRIFAVNYDGT
+502 FRIFAVNYNGT
-513 LVEPNG
+513 LVEQKG
-519 RPFRVYVGAES
+519 RPFRVYVGAQS

-544 ETMETDWLPISGS
+544 ETMETDWLPITGN
-557 LKAGGTLPST
+557 LKKDGTLPST
-567 VQVTVN
+567 VWVTVN
-573 GVKIIANVEYAKDN
+573 NVKIEANVEYAKDN
-587 EGNPAPAGDN
+587 EGHPAPADDN

-604 FSVFPGDLTKWADGA
+604 FSVNAADLTKWADGA

-625 KDDENVTVNTISVS
+625 KDNENVTVNTISVS
-639 LTKVMPTV
+639 LTKVMPTA
-647 ESTKALMKYSWK
+647 EAAKALMNYKWK

-672 YPHQGWTEE
+672 YPAADAWT
-681 ATATTTGYKDMNQA
+681 TANVATGYKDMEQA
-695 INGLKA
+695 INGLNT
-701 NFVISIAN
+701 NFVISFAN
-709 ADLLQSEDGKHYYKK
+709 AALKAENGKNYYKN
-724 ALNVGTLKADGTLSW
+724 ALDVTATPLKVNVS
-739 DVEVKNAKDDAGVAL
+739 NAKDDAGVAL

-765 AYNYGKISSVTPDK
+765 SYNYGKISSVKPTE

-786 TVQTVF
+786 TFQTVF
-792 ACPLAETAQTYS
+792 ACPLNTVAQTYA
-804 WKQYD
+804 WAQVPAVYGTNGQV
-809 VTDEDGNVTGHKD
+809 VTPAKD
-822 VNVLTYNSP
+822 VNVLTYGSEETVITNIFDCLVAHNSFDN
-831 KTVVDGI
+831 TV
-838 NILSY
+838 
-843 IIGKNKFSGDEFGG
+843 FGG
-857 ELSSANV
+857 KLSERYN
-864 CGKYVTIKAKL
+864 KYVKIEAKL
-875 ISNGSKNE
+875 ISNGSKLE
-883 DYFKAEVIIMK
+883 DYYTATVTNGVITFHK
-894 APWTHVVTGSY
+894 
-905 IKFTPQ
+905 Q
-911 SSATNPIA
+911 SAATNPTA

>member
-1 MKRKYLSALLMGV
+1 MGV

-49 EALKTQVTNAATSAQ
+49 EALRTQVNNAATSAQ

-94 GTAVAN
+94 GTDVAKALTDAAN
-100 ALTDAANA
+100 AATDAANA

-115 ATAASNAATAA
+115 ATAAT
-126 AAAQD
+126 AAQD

-138 KIAGLDKDLK
+138 KIAGLDKELK

-159 ATQLKNSLDSLA
+159 ATQLNKSLDSLA

-205 VSLMGSWKSCEG
+205 VSLMGSWNSIDG
-217 NFIFNGDCNLWF
+217 NSIFNGQSILWF

-244 VDDEK
+244 KDDLE

-258 SYVKDASINFP
+258 SYVKGASINFP

-291 DSKGNDLDKLVKVV
+291 DSKGNDLNKLVKVV
-305 DVEKFDNLLT
+305 DVEKYDNLL
-315 TTRASETGLW
+315 TRASETGLW

-334 VQKENVEQKAEN
+334 VKPENVAQTAEN
-346 GGHILYAVAVNN
+346 GQNILYAVAVNN

-372 YVVSTYDLSVQGT
+372 YVVSTYDLTVN
-385 TPYEGAKNLDN
+385 GAYNYVGANDLGAVK
-396 VMVKAE
+396 VKAE
-402 SKSKEDWK
+402 SKNWK
-410 KVSELKPNTGATDLV
+410 TLDELKPTGSDLV
-425 YAANGE
+425 YAANDE
-431 NVLVSFEN
+431 NILVSFEN
-439 LAKVDRFYVVRDD
+439 VANADRFYVVRDD
-452 MHAGE
+452 KHAGE

-469 EYKGL
+469 EYKNL
-474 NQVVAVENGLGKG
+474 NKVVAVENGNGKD
-487 TLNINIKGQPGDEVQ
+487 TLNIKINGQVGDEVQ

-513 LVEPNG
+513 LVEQNG

-544 ETMETDWLPISGS
+544 QKMETEWLPITGS
-557 LKAGGTLPST
+557 LKNGGSLPAT
-567 VQVTVN
+567 VQVIVN
-573 GVKIIANVEYAKDN
+573 GVKINASVQYAKDKD
-587 EGNPAPAGDN
+587 GNPAADN

-604 FSVFPGDLTKWADGA
+604 FSVAPGDLTKWADGA

-625 KDDENVTVNTISVS
+625 KDGENVTVNTINVS
-639 LTKVMPTV
+639 LTKVMPTA
-647 ESTKALMKYSWK
+647 ETTKALMKYSWK
-659 DNQLNNGVYTAYL
+659 DNQLKNDVYTAYL
-672 YPHQGWTEE
+672 YPANNAWT
-681 ATATTTGYKDMNQA
+681 TAAATGYKDMNQA
-695 INGLKA
+695 INGLNT

-709 ADLLQSEDGKHYYKK
+709 AELKSENGKNYYKN
-724 ALNVGTLKADGTLSW
+724 ALNVTATPWK
-739 DVEVKNAKDDAGVAL
+739 VEVNNAKDDAGVAL

-765 AYNYGKISSVTPDK
+765 GYNYGKISSVTPND
-779 DYIVNVE
+779 DYIVKVQK
-786 TVQTVF
+786 VQTVF
-792 ACPLAETAQTYS
+792 ACPLNTAAQTYA
-804 WKQYD
+804 WAQVPAVYGTNGQV
-809 VTDEDGNVTGHKD
+809 VTPAKD
-822 VNVLTYNSP
+822 VNVLTYGSTV
-831 KTVVDGI
+831 TVVT
-838 NILSY
+838 NIFTNLIAHNSFD
-843 IIGKNKFSGDEFGG
+843 NTVFGG
-857 ELSSANV
+857 KLSAVYN
-864 CGKYVTIKAKL
+864 KYVHIDAKL
-875 ISNGSKNE
+875 ISNGSQLE
-883 DYFKAEVIIMK
+883 DYYTATVTNGVITFHK
-894 APWTHVVTGSY
+894 
-905 IKFTPQ
+905 Q
-911 SSATNPIA
+911 SAATNPTA

>member
-49 EALKTQVTNAATSAQ
+49 EALKTQVNNAATSAQ

-83 IATVKALATKN
+83 IDAVKALATQN
-94 GTAVAN
+94 GTDVAQ
-100 ALTDAANA
+100 ALTNAANA
-108 ATAASNA
+108 ATVASDA

-126 AAAQD
+126 ATAQD

-138 KIAGLDKDLK
+138 KIAGMDKELK

-159 ATQLKNSLDSLA
+159 ATQLKHSLDSLSD
-171 QVINEATSD
+171 VINQATSD

-205 VSLMGSWKSCEG
+205 VSLVGSWNSHNNDG
-217 NFIFNGDCNLWF
+217 SSIFNNDCHLWF

-244 VDDEK
+244 KDDLE

-258 SYVKDASINFP
+258 SYVEGASINLP

-291 DSKGNDLDKLVKVV
+291 DSKGNDLNKLVKVV
-305 DVEKFDNLLT
+305 DVEKYDNLL
-315 TTRASETGLW
+315 TRASETGLW

-334 VQKENVEQKAEN
+334 VKPENVAQIAEN
-346 GGHILYAVAVNN
+346 GRNILYAVAVNN

-372 YVVSTYDLSVQGT
+372 YVVSTYDLTVN
-385 TPYEGAKNLDN
+385 GAYDYDGATDLGAVK
-396 VMVKAE
+396 VKA
-402 SKSKEDWK
+402 KSKDWK
-410 KVSELKPNTGATDLV
+410 TVSSLRPNTTGATDLV

-431 NVLVSFEN
+431 DVLVSFEN
-439 LAKVDRFYVVRDD
+439 LTKVDRFYVVRDD
-452 MHAGE
+452 KHADE
-457 SDASELNAWNSY
+457 SGSSELNAWKSY
-469 EYKGL
+469 DYKGL
-474 NQVVAVENGLGKG
+474 NKVVAVENGLGKD
-487 TLNINIKGQPGDEVQ
+487 TLNIKINGKVGDEVQ

-513 LVEPNG
+513 LVEQNG
-519 RPFRVYVGAES
+519 RPFRVFVGAES

-536 GNLVATGK
+536 GNLVAKGK
-544 ETMETDWLPISGS
+544 ENMETKWLPISGS
-557 LKAGGTLPST
+557 LNNGGSLPAT
-567 VQVTVN
+567 VQVIVN
-573 GVKIIANVEYAKDN
+573 GVKINANVEYAKDN
-587 EGNPAPAGDN
+587 EGNPAADN

-604 FSVFPGDLTKWADGA
+604 FSVAPGDLTKWADGA

-625 KDDENVTVNTISVS
+625 KDGENVTVNTINVS
-639 LTKVMPTV
+639 LTKVMPTA
-647 ESTKALMKYSWK
+647 ETTKDLMKYSWK
-659 DNQLNNGVYTAYL
+659 DNQLNNNVYTAYL
-672 YPHQGWTEE
+672 YPTGNAWT
-681 ATATTTGYKDMNQA
+681 TANVATGYKDMNQA
-695 INGLKA
+695 INGLNP

-709 ADLLQSEDGKHYYKK
+709 AALQSENGKNFYKK
-724 ALNVGTLKADGTLSW
+724 ALEVTGIPSW
-739 DVEVKNAKDDAGVAL
+739 DVVVNNAKDDADVRL

-765 AYNYGKISSVTPDK
+765 AYNYGKISSVTPNK
-779 DYIVNVE
+779 DYVIPVQ

-792 ACPLAETAQTYS
+792 ASPLAKTAQTYD
-804 WKQYD
+804 WTQVPARYD
-809 VTDEDGNVTGHKD
+809 ANGQLVEPAKD
-822 VNVLTYNSP
+822 VNVLTYGSNNTVIANIFDCLVAHNSFDNS
-831 KTVVDGI
+831 K
-838 NILSY
+838 
-843 IIGKNKFSGDEFGG
+843 FGG
-857 ELSSANV
+857 ALSDV
-864 CGKYVTIKAKL
+864 KVYGKYVKITAKL
-875 ISNGSKNE
+875 ISNGSQLE
-883 DYFKAEVIIMK
+883 DYYKAEVINNSAIRFRMNS
-894 APWTHVVTGSY
+894 T
-905 IKFTPQ
+905 
-911 SSATNPIA
+911 ATNPTA

-932 FGHENVY
+932 FGHEMTY
-939 KLPFT
+939 PLSFK

>member
-49 EALKTQVTNAATSAQ
+49 EALKTQVNNAASSAQ

-72 ALTKAGANATE
+72 ALTKAGANETE
-83 IATVKALATKN
+83 IAKVKELATKN
-94 GTAVAN
+94 GTDVAK

-115 ATAASNAATAA
+115 ATAASNAADAA
-126 AAAQD
+126 KTAQD

-138 KIAGLDKDLK
+138 KIAGLDKELK
-148 KLALNAQSHVT
+148 NLALNAQSHVT
-159 ATQLKNSLDSLA
+159 ATQLKNSLDSLSD
-171 QVINEATSD
+171 VINKATSD

-200 TAVTE
+200 TAVTQ
-205 VSLMGSWKSCEG
+205 VSLVGSLSEYDG
-217 NFIFNGDCNLWF
+217 NSLYNGDCYLTF
-229 QTGTIGANYTFGAKE
+229 KTGTIGTNYTFGAKE
-244 VDDEK
+244 KDNKD

-334 VQKENVEQKAEN
+334 VKIKDDGLKADGN
-346 GGHILYAVAVNN
+346 HILYAVAVNN

-372 YVVSTYDLSVQGT
+372 YVVSTYDLTVQGT
-385 TPYEGAKNLDN
+385 EPYEGATDLGD
-396 VMVKAE
+396 VQVKAE
-402 SKSKEDWK
+402 SKDWK
-410 KVSELKPNTGATDLV
+410 SVSSLKPNTGATDLI

-431 NVLVSFEN
+431 NVLVSFKN
-439 LAKVDRFYVVRDD
+439 LSNVDRFYVVRDD
-452 MHAGE
+452 NNAGE
-457 SDASELNAWNSY
+457 SEASELNAWKSY
-469 EYKGL
+469 EYQGL
-474 NQVVAVENGLGKG
+474 NQVVAVENGLGVG
-487 TLNINIKGQPGDEVQ
+487 TLNIKINGQVGDEVQ

-513 LVEPNG
+513 LVEQKG
-519 RPFRVYVGAES
+519 RPFRVYVGAQS

-544 ETMETDWLPISGS
+544 EAMATDWLPISGS
-557 LKAGGTLPST
+557 LKNGGSLPAT

-573 GVKIIANVEYAKDN
+573 NVKINANVVYAKDN
-587 EGNPAPAGDN
+587 EGHSADAN
-597 SKIKFAK
+597 SMIKFAK
-604 FSVFPGDLTKWADGA
+604 FSVNADDLTKWADGA

-625 KDDENVTVNTISVS
+625 KDRENVTVNTISVS
-639 LTKVMPTV
+639 LTKVMPTA
-647 ESTKALMKYSWK
+647 ESAKALMKYSWK

-672 YPHQGWTEE
+672 YPENDAWQSPVTVP
-681 ATATTTGYKDMNQA
+681 TGYKDMSQA
-695 INGLKA
+695 INGLNT

-709 ADLLQSEDGKHYYKK
+709 AQLKSENGKSYYKN
-724 ALNVGTLKADGTLSW
+724 ALNVTATPWK
-739 DVEVKNAKDDAGVAL
+739 VEVNNAKDDAGVAL

-765 AYNYGKISSVTPDK
+765 SYNYGKISSVNPTQ

-792 ACPLAETAQTYS
+792 ACPLNTAAQTYA
-804 WKQYD
+804 WAQVPAVYGANGHV
-809 VTDEDGNVTGHKD
+809 VTPAKD
-822 VNVLTYNSP
+822 VNVLTYGSTE
-831 KTVVDGI
+831 TVVT
-838 NILSY
+838 NIFTNLIAHNSFD
-843 IIGKNKFSGDEFGG
+843 NTVFGG
-857 ELSSANV
+857 KLSDVAA
-864 CGKYVTIKAKL
+864 KYVKIEAKL
-875 ISNGSKNE
+875 ISNGSKLE
-883 DYFKAEVIIMK
+883 DYYTATVTNGVI
-894 APWTHVVTGSY
+894 TFHQ
-905 IKFTPQ
+905 Q
-911 SSATNPIA
+911 SAATNPTA

-932 FGHENVY
+932 FGHKNVY
-939 KLPFT
+939 ELPFT
-944 VKRAE
+944 VKRAD

>member
-49 EALKTQVTNAATSAQ
+49 EALKTQVNNAASSAQ

-83 IATVKALATKN
+83 IATVKELATKN
-94 GTAVAN
+94 GTDVAK

-115 ATAASNAATAA
+115 ATAAAT
-126 AAAQD
+126 AQD

-138 KIAGLDKDLK
+138 KIAGMDKELK

-159 ATQLKNSLDSLA
+159 ATQLKNSLDSLSD
-171 QVINEATSD
+171 VINKATSD

-205 VSLMGSWKSCEG
+205 VSLMGSWNSNNGTG
-217 NFIFNGDCNLWF
+217 NSIFNGDCNLWF
-229 QTGTIGANYTFGAKE
+229 QTGTIDTNYTFGAKE
-244 VDDEK
+244 KDDK
-249 GEHSADPKK
+249 NGEHSADPKK

-269 SEFLVRINPV
+269 SEFLVRVNPV

-305 DVEKFDNLLT
+305 DVEKYDNLLT
-315 TTRASETGLW
+315 SRASETGLW

-334 VQKENVEQKAEN
+334 VKKENVAQRAEN
-346 GGHILYAVAVNN
+346 GQNILYAVAVNN

-372 YVVSTYDLSVQGT
+372 YVVSTYDLTVRGAYDYQGAT
-385 TPYEGAKNLDN
+385 DLGAVK
-396 VMVKAE
+396 VKAE
-402 SKSKEDWK
+402 SKDWK
-410 KVSELKPNTGATDLV
+410 TVSSLKPNPGTGATDLV

-439 LAKVDRFYVVRDD
+439 LSNVDRFYVVRDD
-452 MHAGE
+452 KHADE
-457 SDASELNAWNSY
+457 SGSSELNAWKSY
-469 EYKGL
+469 EYRGL
-474 NQVVAVENGLGKG
+474 NEVVAVENGNGKA
-487 TLNINIKGQPGDEVQ
+487 TLNIKINGQVGDEVQ

-513 LVEPNG
+513 LVEQKG
-519 RPFRVYVGAES
+519 RPFRVYVGAQS

-544 ETMETDWLPISGS
+544 ETMETGWLPISGS
-557 LKAGGTLPST
+557 LKNGAALPST
-567 VQVTVN
+567 VEVTVN
-573 GVKIIANVEYAKDN
+573 GVKINASVLYAKDN
-587 EGNPAPAGDN
+587 KGAAADDN

-604 FSVFPGDLTKWADGA
+604 FSVAAADLTKWADGA

-625 KDDENVTVNTISVS
+625 KDGVNLTVNTISVS
-639 LTKVMPTV
+639 LTKVMPTA
-647 ESTKALMKYSWK
+647 ETTKALMNYKWK

-672 YPHQGWTEE
+672 YPAADAWTTENV
-681 ATATTTGYKDMNQA
+681 ATGYKDMNQA
-695 INGLKA
+695 INGLNT
-701 NFVISIAN
+701 NFVISFAN
-709 ADLLQSEDGKHYYKK
+709 AALKAENGKNYYKN
-724 ALNVGTLKADGTLSW
+724 ALDVTATPWKVNVS
-739 DVEVKNAKDDAGVAL
+739 NAKDDAGVAL

-765 AYNYGKISSVTPDK
+765 SYNYGQISSVKPNE
-779 DYIVNVE
+779 DYIVTVE

-804 WKQYD
+804 WKQYEVKD
-809 VTDEDGNVTGHKD
+809 RNGKVTGHKD
-822 VNVLTYNSP
+822 VNVLTYGST
-831 KTVVDGI
+831 KTVID
-838 NILSY
+838 NIFDCLVAHNSFD
-843 IIGKNKFSGDEFGG
+843 NTVFGG
-857 ELSSANV
+857 ELSAEKV
-864 CGKYVTIKAKL
+864 YGKYVKIDAKL
-875 ISNGSKNE
+875 ISNGSLLE
-883 DYFKAEVIIMK
+883 DYYTA
-894 APWTHVVTGSY
+894 TVTNGQ
-905 IKFTPQ
+905 ITFAKQ
-911 SSATNPIA
+911 SAATNPTA

-932 FGHENVY
+932 FGHKNVY
-939 KLPFT
+939 ELPFT

>member
-49 EALKTQVTNAATSAQ
+49 EALRTQVNNAATSAQ

-72 ALTKAGANATE
+72 ALTKAGANATD
-83 IATVKALATKN
+83 IAKVKELATKN
-94 GTAVAN
+94 GTDVAK

-115 ATAASNAATAA
+115 ATAASNAADAA
-126 AAAQD
+126 KTAQD

-138 KIAGLDKDLK
+138 KIAGLDKELK
-148 KLALNAQSHVT
+148 NLALNAQSHVT
-159 ATQLKNSLDSLA
+159 ATQLKNSLDSLSD
-171 QVINEATSD
+171 VINKATSD

-205 VSLMGSWKSCEG
+205 VSLMGSWNSNNGTG
-217 NFIFNGDCNLWF
+217 NSIFNGDCNLWF

-244 VDDEK
+244 KDDK
-249 GEHSADPKK
+249 NGEHSADPKK

-269 SEFLVRINPV
+269 SEFLVRVNPV

-305 DVEKFDNLLT
+305 DVEKYDNLLT
-315 TTRASETGLW
+315 SRASETGLW

-334 VQKENVEQKAEN
+334 VKKENVAQRAEN
-346 GGHILYAVAVNN
+346 GQNILYAVAVNN

-372 YVVSTYDLSVQGT
+372 YVVSTYDLTVRGAYDYQGAT
-385 TPYEGAKNLDN
+385 DLGAVK
-396 VMVKAE
+396 VKAE
-402 SKSKEDWK
+402 SKDWK
-410 KVSELKPNTGATDLV
+410 TVSSLKPNPGTGATDLV

-439 LAKVDRFYVVRDD
+439 LSNVDRFYVVRDD
-452 MHAGE
+452 KHADE
-457 SDASELNAWNSY
+457 SGSSELNAWKSY
-469 EYKGL
+469 EYQGL
-474 NQVVAVENGLGKG
+474 NEVVAVENGNGKA
-487 TLNINIKGQPGDEVQ
+487 TLNIKINGQVGDEVQ

-513 LVEPNG
+513 LVEQKG
-519 RPFRVYVGAES
+519 RPFRVYVGAQS

-544 ETMETDWLPISGS
+544 ETMETGWLPISGS
-557 LKAGGTLPST
+557 LKNGAALPST
-567 VQVTVN
+567 VWVTVN
-573 GVKIIANVEYAKDN
+573 NVKIEANVEYAKDN
-587 EGNPAPAGDN
+587 EGHSAADN

-604 FSVFPGDLTKWADGA
+604 FSVAAADLTKWADGA

-625 KDDENVTVNTISVS
+625 KDNANVTVNTISVS
-639 LTKVMPTV
+639 LTKVMPTA
-647 ESTKALMKYSWK
+647 ETTKALMKYSWK

-672 YPHQGWTEE
+672 YPAADAWT
-681 ATATTTGYKDMNQA
+681 TANVATGYKDMNQA
-695 INGLKA
+695 INGLNT

-709 ADLLQSEDGKHYYKK
+709 ADLKAENGKNYYKN
-724 ALNVGTLKADGTLSW
+724 ALNVTATPWK
-739 DVEVKNAKDDAGVAL
+739 VKVNNAKDDAGVAL

-765 AYNYGKISSVTPDK
+765 GYNYGKISSVKPTE

-792 ACPLAETAQTYS
+792 ACPLNTAAQTYA
-804 WKQYD
+804 WAQVPAVYGTNGQV
-809 VTDEDGNVTGHKD
+809 VTPAKD
-822 VNVLTYNSP
+822 VNVLTYGSEETVITNIFDCLVAHNSFDN
-831 KTVVDGI
+831 TV
-838 NILSY
+838 
-843 IIGKNKFSGDEFGG
+843 FGG
-857 ELSSANV
+857 KLSERYN
-864 CGKYVTIKAKL
+864 KYVHIDAKL
-875 ISNGSKNE
+875 ISNGSKLE
-883 DYFKAEVIIMK
+883 DYYKAK
-894 APWTHVVTGSY
+894 VVGGAIT
-905 IKFTPQ
+905 FHQQ
-911 SSATNPIA
+911 SAATNPTA

-939 KLPFT
+939 ELPFT
-944 VKRAE
+944 VKRAK

>member
-49 EALKTQVTNAATSAQ
+49 EALRTQVNNAATSAQ

-83 IATVKALATKN
+83 IATVKALATQN
-94 GTAVAN
+94 GTDVAK

-126 AAAQD
+126 TAAQD

-148 KLALNAQSHVT
+148 NLALNAQSHVT
-159 ATQLKNSLDSLA
+159 ATQLKKSLDSLST
-171 QVINEATSD
+171 VINEATSD

-200 TAVTE
+200 TAVTQ
-205 VSLMGSWKSCEG
+205 VSLVGSWFEDDG
-217 NFIFNGDCNLWF
+217 NSLYNGDCDLLF
-229 QTGTIGANYTFGAKE
+229 KTGTIGANYTFGAKE
-244 VDDEK
+244 KDDAD

-334 VQKENVEQKAEN
+334 VKIKDDGLKADGN
-346 GGHILYAVAVNN
+346 HILYAVAVNN
-358 TASQAETVADAASR
+358 TASQAETIADAASR
-372 YVVSTYDLSVQGT
+372 YVVSTYDLTVQGT
-385 TPYEGAKNLDN
+385 EPYVGANNLGD
-396 VMVKAE
+396 VKVKAE
-402 SKSKEDWK
+402 SKDWK
-410 KVSELKPNTGATDLV
+410 TVSSLKPNAAATDLV

-439 LAKVDRFYVVRDD
+439 LKNVDRFYVVRDD
-452 MHAGE
+452 KHADE
-457 SDASELNAWNSY
+457 SGSSELNAWKSY
-469 EYKGL
+469 EYQGL
-474 NQVVAVENGLGKG
+474 NQVVAVENGLGVG
-487 TLNINIKGQPGDEVQ
+487 TLNIKINGQVGDEVQ
-502 FRIFAVNYDGT
+502 FRIFAVNYNGT
-513 LVEPNG
+513 LVEQKG
-519 RPFRVYVGAES
+519 RPFRVYVGAQS

-544 ETMETDWLPISGS
+544 ETMETGWLPITGS
-557 LKAGGTLPST
+557 LKNGGTLPAT

-573 GVKIIANVEYAKDN
+573 NVKINANVEYAKDN
-587 EGNPAPAGDN
+587 EGHSADANTN

-604 FSVFPGDLTKWADGA
+604 FSVPADKLTEWADGA

-625 KDDENVTVNTISVS
+625 KDGENVTVNTISVS
-639 LTKVMPTV
+639 LTKVMPTA
-647 ESTKALMKYSWK
+647 ETTKALMKYSWK

-672 YPHQGWTEE
+672 YPAADAWT
-681 ATATTTGYKDMNQA
+681 TANVATGYKDMNNA
-695 INGLKA
+695 INGLGE

-709 ADLLQSEDGKHYYKK
+709 ADLKAENGKNYYKN
-724 ALNVGTLKADGTLSW
+724 ALNVTASPWK
-739 DVEVKNAKDDAGVAL
+739 VEVNNAKDDADVAL

-765 AYNYGKISSVTPDK
+765 GYNYGKISSVNPTQ

-792 ACPLAETAQTYS
+792 ACPLNTAAQTYA
-804 WKQYD
+804 WAQVPAVYNNGQL
-809 VTDEDGNVTGHKD
+809 VTSAKD
-822 VNVLTYNSP
+822 VNVLTYGSTE
-831 KTVVDGI
+831 TVVT
-838 NILSY
+838 NIFTNLIAHNSFD
-843 IIGKNKFSGDEFGG
+843 NTVFGG
-857 ELSSANV
+857 KLSERYN
-864 CGKYVTIKAKL
+864 KYVHIDAKL
-875 ISNGSKNE
+875 ISNGSQLE
-883 DYFKAEVIIMK
+883 DYYTATVTNGVI
-894 APWTHVVTGSY
+894 T
-905 IKFTPQ
+905 FRQQ
-911 SSATNPIA
+911 SSATNPTA

>member
-1 MKRKYLSALLMGV
+1 MGV

-49 EALKTQVTNAATSAQ
+49 EALKTQVNNAASSAQ

-94 GTAVAN
+94 GTDVAK

-126 AAAQD
+126 TAAQD

-138 KIAGLDKDLK
+138 KIAGLDRDLK
-148 KLALNAQSHVT
+148 NLALNAQSHVT
-159 ATQLKNSLDSLA
+159 ATQLKTSLDSLA

-205 VSLMGSWKSCEG
+205 VSLMGSWDGYNG
-217 NFIFNGDCNLWF
+217 NSIWNGQCNLTF
-229 QTGTIGANYTFGAKE
+229 ETGTIPANYTFGAKE
-244 VDDEK
+244 KDDEN

-291 DSKGNDLDKLVKVV
+291 DSKGNDLNKLIKVV
-305 DVEKFDNLLT
+305 DVEKYDKLLS
-315 TTRASETGLW
+315 RASETGLW

-334 VQKENVEQKAEN
+334 VKPENVAQKTEN
-346 GGHILYAVAVNN
+346 GEHILYAVAVNN

-372 YVVSTYDLSVQGT
+372 YVVSTYDLTVQGT
-385 TPYEGAKNLDN
+385 RPYVGANDLGSVK
-396 VMVKAE
+396 VKAE
-402 SKSKEDWK
+402 SKGWK
-410 KVSELKPNTGATDLV
+410 TLDELKPTGSDLV

-431 NVLVSFEN
+431 NILVSFEN
-439 LAKVDRFYVVRDD
+439 VANADRFYVVRDD
-452 MHAGE
+452 KHAGE
-457 SDASELNAWNSY
+457 SDASELNAWKSY
-469 EYKGL
+469 EYQGL
-474 NQVVAVENGLGKG
+474 NQVVAVEKGLGKG
-487 TLNINIKGQPGDEVQ
+487 TLNIKINGQVGDEVQ
-502 FRIFAVNYDGT
+502 FRIFAVNYNGT
-513 LVEPNG
+513 LVEQKG
-519 RPFRVYVGAES
+519 RPFRVYVGAQS

-544 ETMETDWLPISGS
+544 ETMETDWLPITGN
-557 LKAGGTLPST
+557 LKKDGTLPST
-567 VQVTVN
+567 VWVTVN
-573 GVKIIANVEYAKDN
+573 NVKIEANVEYAKDN
-587 EGNPAPAGDN
+587 EGHPAPADDN

-604 FSVFPGDLTKWADGA
+604 FSVNAADLTKWADGA

-625 KDDENVTVNTISVS
+625 KDGENVTVNTISVS
-639 LTKVMPTV
+639 LTKVMPTA
-647 ESTKALMKYSWK
+647 EATKALMNYKWK

-672 YPHQGWTEE
+672 YPAADAWT
-681 ATATTTGYKDMNQA
+681 TANVATGYKDMEQA
-695 INGLKA
+695 INGLNT
-701 NFVISIAN
+701 NFVISFAN
-709 ADLLQSEDGKHYYKK
+709 AALKAENGKNYYKN
-724 ALNVGTLKADGTLSW
+724 ALDVTATPWKVNVS
-739 DVEVKNAKDDAGVAL
+739 NAKDDAGVAL

-765 AYNYGKISSVTPDK
+765 SYNYGKISSVKPTE

-792 ACPLAETAQTYS
+792 ACPLNTVAQTYA
-804 WKQYD
+804 WAQVPAVYGTNGQV
-809 VTDEDGNVTGHKD
+809 VTPAKD
-822 VNVLTYNSP
+822 VNVLTYGSEETVITNIFDCLVAHNSFDN
-831 KTVVDGI
+831 TV
-838 NILSY
+838 
-843 IIGKNKFSGDEFGG
+843 FGG
-857 ELSSANV
+857 KLSERYN
-864 CGKYVTIKAKL
+864 KYVKIEAKL
-875 ISNGSKNE
+875 ISNGSKLE
-883 DYFKAEVIIMK
+883 DYYTATVTNGVITFHK
-894 APWTHVVTGSY
+894 
-905 IKFTPQ
+905 Q
-911 SSATNPIA
+911 SAATNPTA

>member
-49 EALKTQVTNAATSAQ
+49 EALKTQVNNAATSAQ

-83 IATVKALATKN
+83 IATVKTLATKN
-94 GTAVAN
+94 GTDVAK

-126 AAAQD
+126 ATAQD

-138 KIAGLDKDLK
+138 KIAGLDKELK

-159 ATQLKNSLDSLA
+159 ATQLKNSLDSLSE
-171 QVINEATSD
+171 VINQATSD

-205 VSLMGSWKSCEG
+205 VSLMGSWNSIDG
-217 NFIFNGDCNLWF
+217 NSIFYGQSNLWF

-244 VDDEK
+244 KDDLE

-258 SYVKDASINFP
+258 SYVKGASINFP

-291 DSKGNDLDKLVKVV
+291 DSKGNDLNKLVKVV
-305 DVEKFDNLLT
+305 DVEKYDNLL
-315 TTRASETGLW
+315 TRASETGLW

-334 VQKENVEQKAEN
+334 VKPENVAQTAEN
-346 GGHILYAVAVNN
+346 GQNILYAVAVNN

-372 YVVSTYDLSVQGT
+372 YVVSTYDLTVN
-385 TPYEGAKNLDN
+385 GAYNYVGANDLGAVK
-396 VMVKAE
+396 VKAE
-402 SKSKEDWK
+402 SKNWK
-410 KVSELKPNTGATDLV
+410 TLDELKPTGSDLV

-431 NVLVSFEN
+431 NILVSFEN
-439 LAKVDRFYVVRDD
+439 VANADRFYVVRDD
-452 MHAGE
+452 KHAGE

-469 EYKGL
+469 EYKNL
-474 NQVVAVENGLGKG
+474 NKVVAVENGNGKA
-487 TLNINIKGQPGDEVQ
+487 TLNIKINGQVGDEVQ

-513 LVEPNG
+513 LVEQNG
-519 RPFRVYVGAES
+519 RPFRVFVGAQS

-544 ETMETDWLPISGS
+544 ETMETGWLPISGS
-557 LKAGGTLPST
+557 LKTGGTLPST
-567 VQVTVN
+567 VKVTVN
-573 GVKIIANVEYAKDN
+573 NVKIDATVEYAKDN
-587 EGNPAPAGDN
+587 EGHPAADN

-604 FSVFPGDLTKWADGA
+604 FSVAAADLTKWADGA

-625 KDDENVTVNTISVS
+625 KDGENVTVNTISVS
-639 LTKVMPTV
+639 LTKVMPTA
-647 ESTKALMKYSWK
+647 ETTKALMKYSWK
-659 DNQLNNGVYTAYL
+659 DNQLKNDVYTAYL
-672 YPHQGWTEE
+672 YPANNAWT
-681 ATATTTGYKDMNQA
+681 TAAATGYKDMNQA
-695 INGLKA
+695 INGLNT

-709 ADLLQSEDGKHYYKK
+709 AELKSENGKNYYKN
-724 ALNVGTLKADGTLSW
+724 ALDVTATPWKVNVS
-739 DVEVKNAKDDAGVAL
+739 NAKDDAGVAL

-765 AYNYGKISSVTPDK
+765 GYNYGKISSVTPND
-779 DYIVNVE
+779 DYIVKVQK
-786 TVQTVF
+786 VQTVF
-792 ACPLAETAQTYS
+792 ACPLNTAAQTYA
-804 WKQYD
+804 WAQVPAVYGTNGQV
-809 VTDEDGNVTGHKD
+809 VTPAKD
-822 VNVLTYNSP
+822 VNVLTYGSTV
-831 KTVVDGI
+831 TVVT
-838 NILSY
+838 NIFNNLIAHNSFD
-843 IIGKNKFSGDEFGG
+843 NTVFGG
-857 ELSSANV
+857 KLSERYN
-864 CGKYVTIKAKL
+864 KYVHIDAKL
-875 ISNGSKNE
+875 ISNGSQLE
-883 DYFKAEVIIMK
+883 DYYTATVTNGVITFHK
-894 APWTHVVTGSY
+894 
-905 IKFTPQ
+905 Q
-911 SSATNPIA
+911 SAATNPTA

-939 KLPFT
+939 ELPFT

>member
-49 EALKTQVTNAATSAQ
+49 EALKTQVNNAATSAQ

-94 GTAVAN
+94 GTDVAK

-126 AAAQD
+126 TAAQD

-138 KIAGLDKDLK
+138 KIAGLDKELK
-148 KLALNAQSHVT
+148 NLALNAQSHVT
-159 ATQLKNSLDSLA
+159 ATQLKNSLDSLSD
-171 QVINEATSD
+171 VINKATSD

-205 VSLMGSWKSCEG
+205 VSLMGSWNSSAG
-217 NFIFNGDCNLWF
+217 NSIWNSQCNLTF
-229 QTGTIGANYTFGAKE
+229 KTGTIPANYTFGAKE
-244 VDDEK
+244 NDDLN

-258 SYVKDASINFP
+258 SYVKGASVNFP

-305 DVEKFDNLLT
+305 DVEKYDNLL
-315 TTRASETGLW
+315 TRASETGLW

-334 VQKENVEQKAEN
+334 VKKENVEQKAN
-346 GGHILYAVAVNN
+346 GNHILYAVAVNN

-372 YVVSTYDLSVQGT
+372 YVVSTYDLTVQH
-385 TPYEGAKNLDN
+385 PDDYVGATDLGAVK
-396 VMVKAE
+396 VKAE
-402 SKSKEDWK
+402 SKDWK
-410 KVSELKPNTGATDLV
+410 TVSSLKPNTGATDLV

-431 NVLVSFEN
+431 NVLVSFEGLSN
-439 LAKVDRFYVVRDD
+439 VDRFYVVRDD
-452 MHAGE
+452 KHAGE
-457 SDASELNAWNSY
+457 SGASELNAWKSY
-469 EYKGL
+469 EYQGL

-487 TLNINIKGQPGDEVQ
+487 TLNIKINGQVGDEVQ
-502 FRIFAVNYDGT
+502 FRIFAVNYNGT
-513 LVEPNG
+513 LVEQAG

-530 TTTSVA
+530 TATSVA
-536 GNLVATGK
+536 GNLVAKGK
-544 ETMETDWLPISGS
+544 ETMETEWLPITGS
-557 LKAGGTLPST
+557 LKNGGSLPAT

-573 GVKIIANVEYAKDN
+573 GVKINAHVEYAKDN
-587 EGNPAPAGDN
+587 EGHSAADN

-604 FSVFPGDLTKWADGA
+604 FSVAAADLTKWADGA

-625 KDDENVTVNTISVS
+625 KDGENVTVNTINVS
-639 LTKVMPTV
+639 LTKVMPTA
-647 ESTKALMKYSWK
+647 ETTKDLMKYSWK
-659 DNQLNNGVYTAYL
+659 DNQLNNNVYTAYL
-672 YPHQGWTEE
+672 YPAGNAWT
-681 ATATTTGYKDMNQA
+681 TANALTGYKDMNMA
-695 INGLKA
+695 INGLKP

-709 ADLLQSEDGKHYYKK
+709 ADLQSENGKNYYKK
-724 ALNVGTLKADGTLSW
+724 ALEVTGTPWK
-739 DVEVKNAKDDAGVAL
+739 VEVNNAKDDAGVRL

-765 AYNYGKISSVTPDK
+765 AYNYGKISSVTPNK
-779 DYIVNVE
+779 DYVIPVQ

-792 ACPLAETAQTYS
+792 ACPLAKTAQTYD
-804 WKQYD
+804 WTQVPAVYNTNGQL
-809 VTDEDGNVTGHKD
+809 VEPAKD
-822 VNVLTYNSP
+822 VNVLTYGSNNTVITNIFDCLVAHNSFDNS
-831 KTVVDGI
+831 K
-838 NILSY
+838 
-843 IIGKNKFSGDEFGG
+843 FGG
-857 ELSSANV
+857 ALSDV
-864 CGKYVTIKAKL
+864 KVYGKYVKITAKL
-875 ISNGSKNE
+875 ISNGSQLE
-883 DYFKAEVIIMK
+883 DYYKAEVINNNSAIRFRMK
-894 APWTHVVTGSY
+894 ST
-905 IKFTPQ
+905 
-911 SSATNPIA
+911 ATNPTA

-932 FGHENVY
+932 FGHEMTY
-939 KLPFT
+939 PLSFK

>member
-217 NFIFNGDCNLWF
+217 NFIFNGDCNLRF

-244 VDDEK
+244 VDDKK

-639 LTKVMPTV
+639 LTKVMPTA
-647 ESTKALMKYSWK
+647 ESTKDLMKYSWK
-659 DNQLNNGVYTAYL
+659 DNQLSNDDVYTAYL
-672 YPHQGWTEE
+672 YPAADAWT
-681 ATATTTGYKDMNQA
+681 TANALTGYKDMNQA
-695 INGLKA
+695 INGLKP

-709 ADLLQSEDGKHYYKK
+709 AALKSENGKNFYKN
-724 ALNVGTLKADGTLSW
+724 ALNVTATPWK
-739 DVEVKNAKDDAGVAL
+739 VEVNNAKDDADVRL

-765 AYNYGKISSVTPDK
+765 GYNYGKISSVTPNK
-779 DYIVNVE
+779 DYVIPVQ

-792 ACPLAETAQTYS
+792 ACPLVETVQTYA
-804 WKQYD
+804 WTKHLKTPATATTPAVY
-809 VTDEDGNVTGHKD
+809 EE
-822 VNVLTYNSP
+822 VNVLTYGNGTTVIDNIFDCLEAHNSFDN
-831 KTVVDGI
+831 TV
-838 NILSY
+838 
-843 IIGKNKFSGDEFGG
+843 FGG
-857 ELSSANV
+857 ALSNEKV
-864 CGKYVTIKAKL
+864 YKKYVKITAKL
-875 ISNGSKNE
+875 ISNGSKIAEYYTANE
-883 DYFKAEVIIMK
+883 VTNGEVTNGKITFSPK
-894 APWTHVVTGSY
+894 
-905 IKFTPQ
+905 
-911 SSATNPIA
+911 SSATNPTA
-919 DVASTLVLTMTDA
+919 DVESTLVLTMTDA
-932 FGHENVY
+932 FGHKNVY
-939 KLPFT
+939 KLPFK

>member
-49 EALKTQVTNAATSAQ
+49 EALRTQVNNAATSAQ

-94 GTAVAN
+94 GTDVAKALTDAAN
-100 ALTDAANA
+100 AATDAANA

-115 ATAASNAATAA
+115 ATAAT
-126 AAAQD
+126 AAQD

-138 KIAGLDKDLK
+138 KIAGMDKELK
-148 KLALNAQSHVT
+148 KLASNAQSHVT
-159 ATQLKNSLDSLA
+159 ATQLKKSLDSLST
-171 QVINEATSD
+171 VINEATSD

-205 VSLMGSWKSCEG
+205 VSLMGSWTSSDG
-217 NFIFNGDCNLWF
+217 NSIFNVQSNLWF

-244 VDDEK
+244 KDDLE

-258 SYVKDASINFP
+258 SYVKGASINFP
-269 SEFLVRINPV
+269 SQFLVRINPV

-305 DVEKFDNLLT
+305 DVEKYDNLL
-315 TTRASETGLW
+315 TRASETGLW

-334 VQKENVEQKAEN
+334 VKPENVAQIAEN
-346 GGHILYAVAVNN
+346 GQNILYAVAVNN

-372 YVVSTYDLSVQGT
+372 YVVSTYDLTVN
-385 TPYEGAKNLDN
+385 GAYDYDGAHDLGAVK
-396 VMVKAE
+396 VKAE
-402 SKSKEDWK
+402 SKGWK
-410 KVSELKPNTGATDLV
+410 TLDELKPTGSDLV

-431 NVLVSFEN
+431 NILVSFEN
-439 LAKVDRFYVVRDD
+439 VANADRFYVVRDD
-452 MHAGE
+452 KHAGE

-469 EYKGL
+469 EYKNL
-474 NQVVAVENGLGKG
+474 NKVVAVENGNGKA
-487 TLNINIKGQPGDEVQ
+487 TLNIKINGQVGDEVQ

-513 LVEPNG
+513 LVEQNG
-519 RPFRVYVGAES
+519 RPFRVYVGAQS

-544 ETMETDWLPISGS
+544 ETMETGWLPISGS
-557 LKAGGTLPST
+557 LKTGGTLPST
-567 VQVTVN
+567 VKVTVN
-573 GVKIIANVEYAKDN
+573 NVKIDATVEYAKDN
-587 EGNPAPAGDN
+587 EGHPAADN

-604 FSVFPGDLTKWADGA
+604 FSVAAADLTKWADGA

-625 KDDENVTVNTISVS
+625 KDGENVTVNTISVS
-639 LTKVMPTV
+639 LTKVMPTA
-647 ESTKALMKYSWK
+647 ETTKALMKYSWK
-659 DNQLNNGVYTAYL
+659 DNQLKNDVYTAYL
-672 YPHQGWTEE
+672 YPANNAWT
-681 ATATTTGYKDMNQA
+681 TAAATGYKDMNQA
-695 INGLKA
+695 INGLNT

-709 ADLLQSEDGKHYYKK
+709 AELKSENGKNYYKN
-724 ALNVGTLKADGTLSW
+724 ALDVTATPWKVNVS
-739 DVEVKNAKDDAGVAL
+739 NAKDDAGVAL

-765 AYNYGKISSVTPDK
+765 GYNYGKISSVTPND
-779 DYIVNVE
+779 DYIVKVQK
-786 TVQTVF
+786 VQTVF
-792 ACPLAETAQTYS
+792 ACPLNTAAQTYA
-804 WKQYD
+804 WAQVPAVYGTNGQV
-809 VTDEDGNVTGHKD
+809 VTPAKD
-822 VNVLTYNSP
+822 VNVLTYGSTV
-831 KTVVDGI
+831 TVVT
-838 NILSY
+838 NIFNNLIAHNSFD
-843 IIGKNKFSGDEFGG
+843 NTVFGG
-857 ELSSANV
+857 KLSERYN
-864 CGKYVTIKAKL
+864 KYVHIDAKL
-875 ISNGSKNE
+875 ISNGSQLE
-883 DYFKAEVIIMK
+883 DYYTATVTNGVITFHK
-894 APWTHVVTGSY
+894 
-905 IKFTPQ
+905 Q
-911 SSATNPIA
+911 SAATNPTA

>member
-94 GTAVAN
+94 GTDVAK

-108 ATAASNA
+108 ATDAANA
-115 ATAASNAATAA
+115 ATAAT
-126 AAAQD
+126 AAQD

-138 KIAGLDKDLK
+138 KIAGLDRDLK
-148 KLALNAQSHVT
+148 NLALNAQSHVT
-159 ATQLKNSLDSLA
+159 ATQLKNSLDSLS

-180 SIANLT
+180 SIAKLT

-205 VSLMGSWKSCEG
+205 VSLMGSWNYNG
-217 NFIFNGDCNLWF
+217 NSIFNSKCNLWF

-244 VDDEK
+244 KDDAN

-258 SYVKDASINFP
+258 SYVKNASINFP

-305 DVEKFDNLLT
+305 DVEKYDKLL
-315 TTRASETGLW
+315 TRASETGLW

-334 VQKENVEQKAEN
+334 VKPENVAQTDEN
-346 GGHILYAVAVNN
+346 GRNILYAVAVNN

-372 YVVSTYDLSVQGT
+372 YVASTYDLTV
-385 TPYEGAKNLDN
+385 EGAYDYDGATDLGTVK
-396 VMVKAE
+396 VKAE
-402 SKSKEDWK
+402 SKNWK
-410 KVSELKPNTGATDLV
+410 TVSSLKPNAGATDLV

-431 NVLVSFEN
+431 KVLVSFEN
-439 LAKVDRFYVVRDD
+439 LPNVDRFYVVRDD
-452 MHAGE
+452 KHADE
-457 SDASELNAWNSY
+457 SGSSELNAWKSY
-469 EYKGL
+469 DYQGL
-474 NQVVAVENGLGKG
+474 NQVVAVENGLGVD
-487 TLNINIKGQPGDEVQ
+487 TLKINIKGQPGDEVQ

-513 LVEPNG
+513 LVEQKG
-519 RPFRVYVGAES
+519 RPFRVYVGAQS

-544 ETMETDWLPISGS
+544 ETMETEWLPITGS
-557 LKAGGTLPST
+557 LKNGGSLPAT

-573 GVKIIANVEYAKDN
+573 GVKINAHVEYAKDN
-587 EGNPAPAGDN
+587 EGHSAADN

-604 FSVFPGDLTKWADGA
+604 FSVAPGDLTKWADGA

-625 KDDENVTVNTISVS
+625 KDGENVTVNTINVS
-639 LTKVMPTV
+639 LTKVMPTA
-647 ESTKALMKYSWK
+647 ETTKDLMKYSWK
-659 DNQLNNGVYTAYL
+659 DNQLNNNVYTAYL
-672 YPHQGWTEE
+672 YPAGNAWT
-681 ATATTTGYKDMNQA
+681 TADALTGYKDMNYA
-695 INGLKA
+695 INGLKP

-709 ADLLQSEDGKHYYKK
+709 AALKSENGKNFYKN
-724 ALNVGTLKADGTLSW
+724 ALEVTASPWK
-739 DVEVKNAKDDAGVAL
+739 VEVSNAKDDAGVAL

-765 AYNYGKISSVTPDK
+765 AYNYGKISSVTPNE
-779 DYIVNVE
+779 DYKI
-786 TVQTVF
+786 TVQKVETVF
-792 ACPLAETAQTYS
+792 ACPLAETAQTYA
-804 WKQYD
+804 WTQVPAVYNANGQV
-809 VTDEDGNVTGHKD
+809 VTPAKD
-822 VNVLTYNSP
+822 VNVLTYGSNNTVIPNIFDHLVAHNSFDN
-831 KTVVDGI
+831 TV
-838 NILSY
+838 
-843 IIGKNKFSGDEFGG
+843 FGG
-857 ELSSANV
+857 KLSERYN
-864 CGKYVTIKAKL
+864 KYVHIDAKL
-875 ISNGSKNE
+875 ISKGSGLE
-883 DYFKAEVIIMK
+883 DYYTASVTNGVIRFAK
-894 APWTHVVTGSY
+894 
-905 IKFTPQ
+905 Q
-911 SSATNPIA
+911 SAATNPTA
-919 DVASTLVLTMTDA
+919 DVESTLVLTMTDA
-932 FGHENVY
+932 FGHKNVY
-939 KLPFT
+939 KLPFK

>member
-72 ALTKAGANATE
+72 ALTKAGANETE
-83 IATVKALATKN
+83 IAKVKELATKN
-94 GTAVAN
+94 GTDVAK

-108 ATAASNA
+108 ATDAANA
-115 ATAASNAATAA
+115 ATAAT
-126 AAAQD
+126 AAQD

-138 KIAGLDKDLK
+138 QIAGLDKDLK

-159 ATQLKNSLDSLA
+159 ATQLKNSLDSLSD
-171 QVINEATSD
+171 VINEATSD
-180 SIANLT
+180 SIAKLT

-200 TAVTE
+200 TAVTQ
-205 VSLMGSWKSCEG
+205 VSLVGSWLEDNG
-217 NFIFNGDCNLWF
+217 NSLCNGDCDLTF
-229 QTGTIGANYTFGAKE
+229 KTGTIGANYTFGAKE
-244 VDDEK
+244 KDNKD

-334 VQKENVEQKAEN
+334 VKIKDDGLKADGN
-346 GGHILYAVAVNN
+346 HILYAVAVNN

-372 YVVSTYDLSVQGT
+372 YVVSTYDLTVQGT
-385 TPYEGAKNLDN
+385 EPYVGATDLGD
-396 VMVKAE
+396 VQVKAE
-402 SKSKEDWK
+402 SKDWK
-410 KVSELKPNTGATDLV
+410 SVSSLKPNTGATDPI

-431 NVLVSFEN
+431 NVLVSFKN
-439 LAKVDRFYVVRDD
+439 LSNVDRFYVVRDD
-452 MHAGE
+452 NNAGE
-457 SDASELNAWNSY
+457 SEASELNAWKSY
-469 EYKGL
+469 EYQGL
-474 NQVVAVENGLGKG
+474 NQVVAVENGLGVG
-487 TLNINIKGQPGDEVQ
+487 TLNIKINGQVGDEVQ

-513 LVEPNG
+513 LVEQKG
-519 RPFRVYVGAES
+519 RPFRVYVGAQS

-544 ETMETDWLPISGS
+544 QAMATDWLPISGS
-557 LKAGGTLPST
+557 LKNGGSLPTT

-573 GVKIIANVEYAKDN
+573 NVKINANVVYAKDN
-587 EGNPAPAGDN
+587 EGHSADAN

-604 FSVFPGDLTKWADGA
+604 FSVNADDLTKWADGA

-625 KDDENVTVNTISVS
+625 KDGENVTVNTISVS
-639 LTKVMPTV
+639 LTKVMPTA

-672 YPHQGWTEE
+672 YPENDAWQSPVTVP
-681 ATATTTGYKDMNQA
+681 TGYKDMNQA
-695 INGLKA
+695 INGLNT

-709 ADLLQSEDGKHYYKK
+709 AQLKSENGKSYYKN
-724 ALNVGTLKADGTLSW
+724 ALNVTATPWK
-739 DVEVKNAKDDAGVAL
+739 VEVNNAKDDAGVAL

-765 AYNYGKISSVTPDK
+765 GYNYGKISSVNPTQ

-792 ACPLAETAQTYS
+792 ACPLNTAAQTYA
-804 WKQYD
+804 WAQVPAVYGTNGHV
-809 VTDEDGNVTGHKD
+809 VTPAKD
-822 VNVLTYNSP
+822 VNVLTYGSTE
-831 KTVVDGI
+831 TVVT
-838 NILSY
+838 NIFTNLIAHNSFD
-843 IIGKNKFSGDEFGG
+843 NTVFGG
-857 ELSSANV
+857 KLSDVAA
-864 CGKYVTIKAKL
+864 KYVKIEAKL
-875 ISNGSKNE
+875 ISNGSKLE
-883 DYFKAEVIIMK
+883 DYYTATVTNGVI
-894 APWTHVVTGSY
+894 TFHQ
-905 IKFTPQ
+905 Q
-911 SSATNPIA
+911 SAATNPTA

-932 FGHENVY
+932 FGHKNVY
-939 KLPFT
+939 ELPFT

>member
-49 EALKTQVTNAATSAQ
+49 EALRTQVNNAATSAQ

-94 GTAVAN
+94 GTDVAKALTDAAN
-100 ALTDAANA
+100 AATDAANA

-115 ATAASNAATAA
+115 ATAAT
-126 AAAQD
+126 AAQD

-138 KIAGLDKDLK
+138 KIAGLDKELK

-159 ATQLKNSLDSLA
+159 ATQLNKSLDSLA

-205 VSLMGSWKSCEG
+205 VSLMGSWNSIDG
-217 NFIFNGDCNLWF
+217 NSIFNGQSNLWF

-244 VDDEK
+244 KDDLE

-258 SYVKDASINFP
+258 SYVKGASINFP

-291 DSKGNDLDKLVKVV
+291 DSKGNDLNKLVKVV
-305 DVEKFDNLLT
+305 DVEKYDNLL
-315 TTRASETGLW
+315 TRASETGLW

-334 VQKENVEQKAEN
+334 VKPENVAQTAEN
-346 GGHILYAVAVNN
+346 GQNILYAVAVNN

-372 YVVSTYDLSVQGT
+372 YVVSTYDLTVN
-385 TPYEGAKNLDN
+385 GAYNYVGANDLGAVK
-396 VMVKAE
+396 VKAE
-402 SKSKEDWK
+402 SKNWK
-410 KVSELKPNTGATDLV
+410 TLDELKPTGSDLV

-431 NVLVSFEN
+431 NILVSFEN
-439 LAKVDRFYVVRDD
+439 VANADRFYVVRDD
-452 MHAGE
+452 KHAGE

-469 EYKGL
+469 EYQNL
-474 NQVVAVENGLGKG
+474 NKVVAVENGNGKA
-487 TLNINIKGQPGDEVQ
+487 TLNIKINGQVGDEVQ

-513 LVEPNG
+513 LVEQNG
-519 RPFRVYVGAES
+519 RPFRVYVGAQS

-557 LKAGGTLPST
+557 LKNGATLPST
-567 VQVTVN
+567 VEVTVN
-573 GVKIIANVEYAKDN
+573 NVKITANVEYAKDN
-587 EGNPAPAGDN
+587 EGHSAGGDN
-597 SKIKFAK
+597 TKVKFAK
-604 FSVFPGDLTKWADGA
+604 FSVNSDDLTKWADGA

-625 KDDENVTVNTISVS
+625 KDGVNLTVNTISVS
-639 LTKVMPTV
+639 LTKVMPTA
-647 ESTKALMKYSWK
+647 ESTKDLMKYSWK
-659 DNQLNNGVYTAYL
+659 DNQLNNDVYTAYL
-672 YPHQGWTEE
+672 YPTADAWTTPNV
-681 ATATTTGYKDMNQA
+681 AAGYKDMNQA
-695 INGLKA
+695 INGLKP

-709 ADLLQSEDGKHYYKK
+709 ADLETENGKKYYKK
-724 ALNVGTLKADGTLSW
+724 AL
-739 DVEVKNAKDDAGVAL
+739 EVTANPWKVVVNNAKDAAGVAL

-765 AYNYGKISSVTPDK
+765 GYNYGKISSVTPND
-779 DYIVNVE
+779 DYIVKVQ

-792 ACPLAETAQTYS
+792 ACPLNTAAQTYD
-804 WKQYD
+804 WTQVPAVYGTNGKV
-809 VTDEDGNVTGHKD
+809 VTPAKD
-822 VNVLTYNSP
+822 VNVLTYGSEDTVIPNIFDNLEAHNSFDN
-831 KTVVDGI
+831 TV
-838 NILSY
+838 
-843 IIGKNKFSGDEFGG
+843 FGG
-857 ELSSANV
+857 KLSAV
-864 CGKYVTIKAKL
+864 AAKYVKIEAKL
-875 ISNGSKNE
+875 ISNGSKLE
-883 DYFKAEVIIMK
+883 DYYKAK
-894 APWTHVVTGSY
+894 VVGGAIT
-905 IKFTPQ
+905 FTMQ
-911 SSATNPIA
+911 SAATNPTA

-939 KLPFT
+939 ELPFT
-944 VKRAE
+944 VKRAK

>member
-72 ALTKAGANATE
+72 ALTKAGANETE
-83 IATVKALATKN
+83 IAKVKELATKN
-94 GTAVAN
+94 GTDVAK

-108 ATAASNA
+108 ATDAANA
-115 ATAASNAATAA
+115 ATAATAA
-126 AAAQD
+126 QN

-159 ATQLKNSLDSLA
+159 ATQLKTSLDSLS
-171 QVINEATSD
+171 QVINQATSD

-205 VSLMGSWKSCEG
+205 VSLMGSWNYNG
-217 NFIFNGDCNLWF
+217 NSIFNSKCNLWF

-244 VDDEK
+244 KDDAN

-258 SYVKDASINFP
+258 SYVKNASINFP

-305 DVEKFDNLLT
+305 DVEKYDKLL
-315 TTRASETGLW
+315 TRASETGLW

-334 VQKENVEQKAEN
+334 VKPENVAQTDEN
-346 GGHILYAVAVNN
+346 GRNILYAVAVNN

-372 YVVSTYDLSVQGT
+372 YVASTYDLTV
-385 TPYEGAKNLDN
+385 EGAYNYDGATDLGTVK
-396 VMVKAE
+396 VKAE
-402 SKSKEDWK
+402 SKNWK
-410 KVSELKPNTGATDLV
+410 TVSSLKPNAGATDLV

-431 NVLVSFEN
+431 KVLVSFEN
-439 LAKVDRFYVVRDD
+439 LPNVDRFYVVRDD
-452 MHAGE
+452 KHADE
-457 SDASELNAWNSY
+457 SGSSELNAWKSY
-469 EYKGL
+469 DYQGL
-474 NQVVAVENGLGKG
+474 NQVVAVENGLGVD
-487 TLNINIKGQPGDEVQ
+487 TLKINIKGQPGDEVQ

-513 LVEPNG
+513 LVEQKG
-519 RPFRVYVGAES
+519 RPFRVYVGAQS

-544 ETMETDWLPISGS
+544 ETMETEWLPITGS
-557 LKAGGTLPST
+557 LKNGGSLPDH

-573 GVKIIANVEYAKDN
+573 GVKINAHVEYAKDN
-587 EGNPAPAGDN
+587 EGHSAADN

-604 FSVFPGDLTKWADGA
+604 FSVAPGDLTKWADGA

-625 KDDENVTVNTISVS
+625 KDGENVTVNTINVS
-639 LTKVMPTV
+639 LTKVMPTA
-647 ESTKALMKYSWK
+647 ETTKDLMKYSWK
-659 DNQLNNGVYTAYL
+659 DNQLNNNVYTAYL
-672 YPHQGWTEE
+672 YPAGNAWT
-681 ATATTTGYKDMNQA
+681 TADALTGYKDMNYA
-695 INGLKA
+695 INGLKP

-709 ADLLQSEDGKHYYKK
+709 AALKSENGKNFYKN
-724 ALNVGTLKADGTLSW
+724 ALEVTASPWK
-739 DVEVKNAKDDAGVAL
+739 VEVSNAKDDAGVAL

-765 AYNYGKISSVTPDK
+765 AYNYGKISSVTPNE
-779 DYIVNVE
+779 DYKI
-786 TVQTVF
+786 TVQKVETVF
-792 ACPLAETAQTYS
+792 ACPLAETAQTYA
-804 WKQYD
+804 WTQVPAVYNANGQV
-809 VTDEDGNVTGHKD
+809 VTPAKD
-822 VNVLTYNSP
+822 VNVLTYGSNNTVIPNIFDHLVAHNSFDN
-831 KTVVDGI
+831 TV
-838 NILSY
+838 
-843 IIGKNKFSGDEFGG
+843 FGG
-857 ELSSANV
+857 KLSERYN
-864 CGKYVTIKAKL
+864 KYVHIDAKL
-875 ISNGSKNE
+875 ISKGSGLE
-883 DYFKAEVIIMK
+883 DYYTASVTNGVIRFAK
-894 APWTHVVTGSY
+894 
-905 IKFTPQ
+905 Q
-911 SSATNPIA
+911 SAATNPTA
-919 DVASTLVLTMTDA
+919 DVESTLVLTMTDA
-932 FGHENVY
+932 FGHKNVY
-939 KLPFT
+939 KLPFK

>member
-49 EALKTQVTNAATSAQ
+49 EALRTQVNNAATSAQ

-94 GTAVAN
+94 GTDVAKALTDAAN
-100 ALTDAANA
+100 AATDAANA

-115 ATAASNAATAA
+115 ATAAT
-126 AAAQD
+126 AAQD

-138 KIAGLDKDLK
+138 KIAGLDKELK

-159 ATQLKNSLDSLA
+159 ATQLNKSLDSLA

-205 VSLMGSWKSCEG
+205 VSLMGSWNSIDG
-217 NFIFNGDCNLWF
+217 NSIFNGQSNLWF

-244 VDDEK
+244 KDDLE

-258 SYVKDASINFP
+258 SYVKGASINFP

-291 DSKGNDLDKLVKVV
+291 DSKGNDLNKLVKVV
-305 DVEKFDNLLT
+305 DVEKYDNLL
-315 TTRASETGLW
+315 TRASETGLW

-334 VQKENVEQKAEN
+334 VKPENVAQTVEN
-346 GGHILYAVAVNN
+346 GQNILYAVAVNN

-372 YVVSTYDLSVQGT
+372 YVVSTYDLTVN
-385 TPYEGAKNLDN
+385 GAYNYVGANDLGAVK
-396 VMVKAE
+396 VKAE
-402 SKSKEDWK
+402 SKNWK
-410 KVSELKPNTGATDLV
+410 TLDELKPTGSDLV

-431 NVLVSFEN
+431 NILVSFEN
-439 LAKVDRFYVVRDD
+439 VANADRFYVVRDD
-452 MHAGE
+452 KHAGE

-469 EYKGL
+469 EYKNL
-474 NQVVAVENGLGKG
+474 NKVVAVENGNGKA
-487 TLNINIKGQPGDEVQ
+487 TLNIKINGQVGDEVQ

-513 LVEPNG
+513 LVEQNG

-544 ETMETDWLPISGS
+544 QKMETEWLPITGS
-557 LKAGGTLPST
+557 LKNGSSLPAT
-567 VQVTVN
+567 VQVIVN
-573 GVKIIANVEYAKDN
+573 GVKINASVQYAKDKD
-587 EGNPAPAGDN
+587 GNPAADN

-604 FSVFPGDLTKWADGA
+604 FSVAPGDLTKWADGA

-625 KDDENVTVNTISVS
+625 KDGENVTVNTINVS
-639 LTKVMPTV
+639 LTKVMPTA
-647 ESTKALMKYSWK
+647 ETTKALMKYSWK
-659 DNQLNNGVYTAYL
+659 DNQLKNDVYTAYL
-672 YPHQGWTEE
+672 YPANNAWT
-681 ATATTTGYKDMNQA
+681 TAAATGYKDMNQA
-695 INGLKA
+695 INGLNT

-709 ADLLQSEDGKHYYKK
+709 AELKSENGKNYYKN
-724 ALNVGTLKADGTLSW
+724 ALNVTATPWK
-739 DVEVKNAKDDAGVAL
+739 VEVNNAKDDAGVAL

-765 AYNYGKISSVTPDK
+765 GYNYGKISSVTPND
-779 DYIVNVE
+779 DYIVKVQK
-786 TVQTVF
+786 VQTVF
-792 ACPLAETAQTYS
+792 ACPLNTAAQTYA
-804 WKQYD
+804 WAQVPAVYGTNGQV
-809 VTDEDGNVTGHKD
+809 VTPAKD
-822 VNVLTYNSP
+822 VNVLTYGSTV
-831 KTVVDGI
+831 TVVT
-838 NILSY
+838 NIFTNLIAHNSFD
-843 IIGKNKFSGDEFGG
+843 NTVFGG
-857 ELSSANV
+857 KLSAVYN
-864 CGKYVTIKAKL
+864 KYVHIDAKL
-875 ISNGSKNE
+875 ISNGSLLE
-883 DYFKAEVIIMK
+883 DYYTATVTNGVITFHK
-894 APWTHVVTGSY
+894 
-905 IKFTPQ
+905 Q
-911 SSATNPIA
+911 SAATNPTA

>member
-49 EALKTQVTNAATSAQ
+49 EALKTQVNNAATSAQ

-94 GTAVAN
+94 GTDVAKALTDAAN
-100 ALTDAANA
+100 AATDAANA

-115 ATAASNAATAA
+115 ATAAT
-126 AAAQD
+126 AAQD

-138 KIAGLDKDLK
+138 KIAGLDKELK

-159 ATQLKNSLDSLA
+159 ATQLNKSLDSLA

-205 VSLMGSWKSCEG
+205 VSLMGSWNSIDG
-217 NFIFNGDCNLWF
+217 NSIFNGRSSLWF

-244 VDDEK
+244 KDDLE

-258 SYVKDASINFP
+258 SYVKGASINFP

-291 DSKGNDLDKLVKVV
+291 DSKGNDLNKLVKVV
-305 DVEKFDNLLT
+305 DVEKYDNLL
-315 TTRASETGLW
+315 TRASETGLW

-334 VQKENVEQKAEN
+334 VKPENVAQTAEN
-346 GGHILYAVAVNN
+346 GQNILYAVAVNN

-372 YVVSTYDLSVQGT
+372 YVVSTYDLTVN
-385 TPYEGAKNLDN
+385 GAYNYVGANDLGDVK
-396 VMVKAE
+396 VKAE
-402 SKSKEDWK
+402 SKNWK
-410 KVSELKPNTGATDLV
+410 TLDELKPTGSDLV

-431 NVLVSFEN
+431 NILVSFEN
-439 LAKVDRFYVVRDD
+439 VANADRFYVVRDD
-452 MHAGE
+452 KHAGE

-469 EYKGL
+469 EYNNL
-474 NQVVAVENGLGKG
+474 NKVVAVENGNGKA
-487 TLNINIKGQPGDEVQ
+487 TLNIKINGQVGDEVQ

-513 LVEPNG
+513 LVEQNG

-544 ETMETDWLPISGS
+544 QKMETEWLPITGS
-557 LKAGGTLPST
+557 LKNGGSLPAT
-567 VQVTVN
+567 VQVIVN
-573 GVKIIANVEYAKDN
+573 GVKINASVQYAKDKD
-587 EGNPAPAGDN
+587 GNPAADN

-604 FSVFPGDLTKWADGA
+604 FSVAPGDLTKWADGA

-625 KDDENVTVNTISVS
+625 KDGENVTVNTISVS
-639 LTKVMPTV
+639 LTKVMPTA
-647 ESTKALMKYSWK
+647 EATKALMNYKWK

-672 YPHQGWTEE
+672 YPAAEAWTTENV
-681 ATATTTGYKDMNQA
+681 ATGYKDMNQA
-695 INGLKA
+695 INGLNT
-701 NFVISIAN
+701 NFVISFAN
-709 ADLLQSEDGKHYYKK
+709 AALKAENGKNYYKN
-724 ALNVGTLKADGTLSW
+724 ALDVTATPWKVNVS
-739 DVEVKNAKDDAGVAL
+739 NAKDDAGVAL

-765 AYNYGKISSVTPDK
+765 SYNYGKISSVKPNE
-779 DYIVNVE
+779 DYTVTVE

-792 ACPLAETAQTYS
+792 ACPLNTAAQTYA
-804 WKQYD
+804 WAQVPAVYGTNGQV
-809 VTDEDGNVTGHKD
+809 VTPAKD
-822 VNVLTYNSP
+822 VNVLTYGSEETVIPNIFKCLVAHNSFDN
-831 KTVVDGI
+831 TV
-838 NILSY
+838 
-843 IIGKNKFSGDEFGG
+843 FGG
-857 ELSSANV
+857 KLSERYN
-864 CGKYVTIKAKL
+864 KYVKIEAKL
-875 ISNGSKNE
+875 ISNGSKLE
-883 DYFKAEVIIMK
+883 DYYTATVTNGVITFHK
-894 APWTHVVTGSY
+894 
-905 IKFTPQ
+905 Q
-911 SSATNPIA
+911 SAATNPTA

-932 FGHENVY
+932 FGHKNVY

>member
-1 MKRKYLSALLMGV
+1 MGV

-49 EALKTQVTNAATSAQ
+49 EALKTQVNNAASSAQ

-94 GTAVAN
+94 GTDVAK

-126 AAAQD
+126 ATAQD

-138 KIAGLDKDLK
+138 KIAGMDKELK

-159 ATQLKNSLDSLA
+159 ATQLKNSLDSLSD
-171 QVINEATSD
+171 VINKATSD

-205 VSLMGSWKSCEG
+205 VSLMGSWNSNNGTG
-217 NFIFNGDCNLWF
+217 NSIFNGDCNLWF
-229 QTGTIGANYTFGAKE
+229 QTGTIDTNYTFGAKE
-244 VDDEK
+244 KDDK
-249 GEHSADPKK
+249 NGEHSADPKK
-258 SYVKDASINFP
+258 SYVKDDSINFP
-269 SEFLVRINPV
+269 SEFLVRVNPV

-305 DVEKFDNLLT
+305 DVEKYDNLLT
-315 TTRASETGLW
+315 SRASETGLW

-334 VQKENVEQKAEN
+334 VKKENVAQRAEN
-346 GGHILYAVAVNN
+346 GQNILYAVAVNN

-372 YVVSTYDLSVQGT
+372 YVVSTYDLTVRGAYDYQGAT
-385 TPYEGAKNLDN
+385 DLGAVK
-396 VMVKAE
+396 VKAE
-402 SKSKEDWK
+402 SKDWK
-410 KVSELKPNTGATDLV
+410 TVSSLKPNPGTGATDLV

-439 LAKVDRFYVVRDD
+439 LSNVDRFYVVRDD
-452 MHAGE
+452 KHADE
-457 SDASELNAWNSY
+457 SGSSELNAWKSY
-469 EYKGL
+469 EYRGL
-474 NQVVAVENGLGKG
+474 NEVVAVENGNGKA
-487 TLNINIKGQPGDEVQ
+487 TLNIKINGQVGDEVQ

-513 LVEPNG
+513 LVEQKG
-519 RPFRVYVGAES
+519 RPFRVFVGAQS

-544 ETMETDWLPISGS
+544 ETMETGWLPISGS
-557 LKAGGTLPST
+557 LKNGAALPST
-567 VQVTVN
+567 VEVTVN
-573 GVKIIANVEYAKDN
+573 GVKINASVLYAKDN
-587 EGNPAPAGDN
+587 KGAADDDN

-604 FSVFPGDLTKWADGA
+604 FSVAAADLTKWADGA

-625 KDDENVTVNTISVS
+625 KDGVNLTVNTISVS
-639 LTKVMPTV
+639 LTKVMPTA
-647 ESTKALMKYSWK
+647 ETTKALMNYKWK

-672 YPHQGWTEE
+672 YPAADAWTTENV
-681 ATATTTGYKDMNQA
+681 ATGYKDMNQA
-695 INGLKA
+695 INGLNT
-701 NFVISIAN
+701 NFVISFAN
-709 ADLLQSEDGKHYYKK
+709 AALKAENGKNYYKN
-724 ALNVGTLKADGTLSW
+724 ALDVTATPWKVNVS
-739 DVEVKNAKDDAGVAL
+739 NAKDDAGVAL

-765 AYNYGKISSVTPDK
+765 SYNYGQISSVKPNE
-779 DYIVNVE
+779 DYIVTVE

-804 WKQYD
+804 WKQYEVKD
-809 VTDEDGNVTGHKD
+809 RNGKVTGHKD
-822 VNVLTYNSP
+822 VNVLTYGST
-831 KTVVDGI
+831 KTVID
-838 NILSY
+838 NIFDCLVAHNSFD
-843 IIGKNKFSGDEFGG
+843 NTVFGG
-857 ELSSANV
+857 ELSAEKV
-864 CGKYVTIKAKL
+864 YGKYVKIDAKL
-875 ISNGSKNE
+875 ISNGSLLE
-883 DYFKAEVIIMK
+883 DYYTA
-894 APWTHVVTGSY
+894 TVTNGQ
-905 IKFTPQ
+905 ITFAKQ
-911 SSATNPIA
+911 SAATNPTA

-932 FGHENVY
+932 FGHKNVY
-939 KLPFT
+939 ELPFT
-944 VKRAE
+944 IKRAE

>member
-72 ALTKAGANATE
+72 ALTKAGTNKTE
-83 IATVKALATKN
+83 IDAVKALATKN
-94 GTAVAN
+94 GTDVAN
-100 ALTDAANA
+100 ALTKAANA
-108 ATAASNA
+108 ATAA
-115 ATAASNAATAA
+115 TNAATAA
-126 AAAQD
+126 ATAQD

-138 KIAGLDKDLK
+138 KIAGLDKELK
-148 KLALNAQSHVT
+148 DLALNAQSHVT
-159 ATQLKNSLDSLA
+159 ATQLNKSLDSLA

-205 VSLMGSWKSCEG
+205 VSLVGS
-217 NFIFNGDCNLWF
+217 FNETVNGSSTLTENNCYLKF
-229 QTGTIGANYTFGAKE
+229 KTGAILRNYTFGAKE
-244 VDDEK
+244 MDVRN

-258 SYVKDASINFP
+258 SYVKGAPINFP

-305 DVEKFDNLLT
+305 DVEKYDNLL
-315 TTRASETGLW
+315 TRASETGLW

-334 VQKENVEQKAEN
+334 VKIKNDGLKAQN
-346 GGHILYAVAVNN
+346 GNHILYAVAVNN

-372 YVVSTYDLSVQGT
+372 YVVSKYDLTVNGT
-385 TPYEGAKNLDN
+385 RPYEGAKDLDA
-396 VMVKAE
+396 VKVKAE
-402 SKSKEDWK
+402 SKEWK
-410 KVSELKPNTGATDLV
+410 TVSSLKPNDGATDLV

-431 NVLVSFEN
+431 NVLVSFEKLPN
-439 LAKVDRFYVVRDD
+439 VDRFYVVRDD
-452 MHAGE
+452 KFATSSGP
-457 SDASELNAWNSY
+457 SELNAWKSY
-469 EYKGL
+469 EYQGL
-474 NQVVAVENGLGKG
+474 NQVVAVENGTGVG
-487 TLNINIKGQPGDEVQ
+487 TLNVKIKGQVGDEVQ
-502 FRIFAVNYDGT
+502 FRIFAVNYNGT
-513 LVEPNG
+513 LVEKYG

-536 GNLVATGK
+536 GNLEATGK
-544 ETMETDWLPISGS
+544 EAMATDWLPISGS
-557 LKAGGTLPST
+557 LKDGGTLPSI

-573 GVKIIANVEYAKDN
+573 GVKINANVEYAMDN
-587 EGNPAPAGDN
+587 DGNTTTDN

-604 FSVFPGDLTKWADGA
+604 FSVAATDLTKWADGA

-625 KDDENVTVNTISVS
+625 KDGENVTVNTISVS

-659 DNQLNNGVYTAYL
+659 DNQLDNNGVYTAYL
-672 YPHQGWTEE
+672 YPAADAWT
-681 ATATTTGYKDMNQA
+681 TANVATGYKDMNQA

-709 ADLLQSEDGKHYYKK
+709 AKLKAENGKNYYKD
-724 ALNVGTLKADGTLSW
+724 ALNVTGTPTATGTPSW
-739 DVEVKNAKDDAGVAL
+739 DVVVNNDKDDAGVAL

-765 AYNYGKISSVTPDK
+765 AYNYGKISSVTPNK
-779 DYIVNVE
+779 DYVIPVQ

-792 ACPLAETAQTYS
+792 ACPLNTAAQTYD
-804 WKQYD
+804 WIPVPAVINPDNGQVVEPAK
-809 VTDEDGNVTGHKD
+809 V
-822 VNVLTYNSP
+822 VNVLTYGSEETVTRNIFDYLVAHNSFDN
-831 KTVVDGI
+831 TV
-838 NILSY
+838 
-843 IIGKNKFSGDEFGG
+843 FGG
-857 ELSSANV
+857 KLSLRYD
-864 CGKYVTIKAKL
+864 KYVNIKAKL
-875 ISNGSKNE
+875 ISNGSKLE
-883 DYFKAEVIIMK
+883 DYYTATVTNGVI
-894 APWTHVVTGSY
+894 TFHQ
-905 IKFTPQ
+905 Q
-911 SSATNPIA
+911 SSATNPTA
-919 DVASTLVLTMTDA
+919 DVASTLELTMTDA

-939 KLPFT
+939 NLAFT

>member
-49 EALKTQVTNAATSAQ
+49 EALKTQVNNAASSAQ

-94 GTAVAN
+94 GTDVAK

-126 AAAQD
+126 ATAQD

-138 KIAGLDKDLK
+138 KIAGMDKELK

-159 ATQLKNSLDSLA
+159 ATQLKNSLDSLS

-205 VSLMGSWKSCEG
+205 VSLMGSWTSSDG
-217 NFIFNGDCNLWF
+217 NSIFNGQSNLWF

-244 VDDEK
+244 KDDLE

-258 SYVKDASINFP
+258 SYVKGASINFP
-269 SEFLVRINPV
+269 SQFLVRINPV

-305 DVEKFDNLLT
+305 DVEKYDNLL
-315 TTRASETGLW
+315 TRASETGLW

-334 VQKENVEQKAEN
+334 VKPENVAQIAEN
-346 GGHILYAVAVNN
+346 GQNILYAVAVNN

-372 YVVSTYDLSVQGT
+372 YVVSTYDLTVN
-385 TPYEGAKNLDN
+385 GAYDYDGAHDLGAVK
-396 VMVKAE
+396 VKAE
-402 SKSKEDWK
+402 SKGWK
-410 KVSELKPNTGATDLV
+410 TLDELKPTGSDLV

-431 NVLVSFEN
+431 DILVSFEN
-439 LAKVDRFYVVRDD
+439 VANADRFYVVRDD
-452 MHAGE
+452 KHAGE

-469 EYKGL
+469 EYKNL
-474 NQVVAVENGLGKG
+474 NKVVAVENGNGKA
-487 TLNINIKGQPGDEVQ
+487 TLNIKINGQVGDEVQ

-513 LVEPNG
+513 LVEQNG
-519 RPFRVYVGAES
+519 RPFRVYVGAQS

-544 ETMETDWLPISGS
+544 ETMETGWLPISGS
-557 LKAGGTLPST
+557 LKTGGTLPST
-567 VQVTVN
+567 VKVTVN
-573 GVKIIANVEYAKDN
+573 NVKIDATVEYAKDN
-587 EGNPAPAGDN
+587 EGHPAADN

-604 FSVFPGDLTKWADGA
+604 FSVAAADLTKWADGA

-625 KDDENVTVNTISVS
+625 KDGENVTVNTISVS
-639 LTKVMPTV
+639 LTKVMPTA
-647 ESTKALMKYSWK
+647 ETTKALMKYSWK
-659 DNQLNNGVYTAYL
+659 DNQLKNDVYTAYL
-672 YPHQGWTEE
+672 YPANNAWT
-681 ATATTTGYKDMNQA
+681 TAAATGYKDMNQA
-695 INGLKA
+695 INGLNT

-709 ADLLQSEDGKHYYKK
+709 AELKSENGKNYYKN
-724 ALNVGTLKADGTLSW
+724 ALDVTATPWKVNVS
-739 DVEVKNAKDDAGVAL
+739 NAKDDAGVAL

-765 AYNYGKISSVTPDK
+765 GYNYGKISSVTPND
-779 DYIVNVE
+779 DYIVKVQK
-786 TVQTVF
+786 VQTVF
-792 ACPLAETAQTYS
+792 ACPLNTAAQTYA
-804 WKQYD
+804 WAQVPAVYGTNGQV
-809 VTDEDGNVTGHKD
+809 VTPAKD
-822 VNVLTYNSP
+822 VNVLTYGSTV
-831 KTVVDGI
+831 TVVT
-838 NILSY
+838 NIFNNLIAHNSFD
-843 IIGKNKFSGDEFGG
+843 NTVFGG
-857 ELSSANV
+857 KLSERYN
-864 CGKYVTIKAKL
+864 KYVHIDAKL
-875 ISNGSKNE
+875 ISNGSQLQ
-883 DYFKAEVIIMK
+883 DYYTATVTNGVITFHK
-894 APWTHVVTGSY
+894 
-905 IKFTPQ
+905 Q
-911 SSATNPIA
+911 SAATNPTA

>member
-49 EALKTQVTNAATSAQ
+49 EALKTQVNNAASSAQ

-94 GTAVAN
+94 GTDVAK

-126 AAAQD
+126 ATAQD

-138 KIAGLDKDLK
+138 KIAGMDKELK

-159 ATQLKNSLDSLA
+159 ATQLKNSLDSLS

-205 VSLMGSWKSCEG
+205 VSLMGSWTSSDG
-217 NFIFNGDCNLWF
+217 NSIFNGQRDLWF

-244 VDDEK
+244 KDDLE

-258 SYVKDASINFP
+258 SYVKGASINFP
-269 SEFLVRINPV
+269 SQFLVRINPV

-305 DVEKFDNLLT
+305 DVEKYDNLL
-315 TTRASETGLW
+315 TRASETGLW

-334 VQKENVEQKAEN
+334 VKPENVAQIAEN
-346 GGHILYAVAVNN
+346 GQNILYAVAVNN

-372 YVVSTYDLSVQGT
+372 YVVSTYELTVNGAYDYDGAHDL
-385 TPYEGAKNLDN
+385 GAVK
-396 VMVKAE
+396 VKAE
-402 SKSKEDWK
+402 SKGWK
-410 KVSELKPNTGATDLV
+410 TLDELKPTGSDLV

-431 NVLVSFEN
+431 NILVSFEN
-439 LAKVDRFYVVRDD
+439 VANADRFYVVRDD
-452 MHAGE
+452 KHAGE

-469 EYKGL
+469 EYQGL
-474 NQVVAVENGLGKG
+474 NQVVAVENGLGEG
-487 TLNINIKGQPGDEVQ
+487 TLNIKINGQVGDEVQ

-513 LVEPNG
+513 LVEQNG
-519 RPFRVYVGAES
+519 RPFRVYVGAQS

-544 ETMETDWLPISGS
+544 ETMETGWLPISGS
-557 LKAGGTLPST
+557 LKNGATLPST
-567 VQVTVN
+567 VEVTVN
-573 GVKIIANVEYAKDN
+573 NVRINANVEYAKDN
-587 EGNPAPAGDN
+587 KGGAATDN

-604 FSVFPGDLTKWADGA
+604 FSVAAADLTKWADGA

-625 KDDENVTVNTISVS
+625 KDNANVTVNTISVS
-639 LTKVMPTV
+639 LTKVMPTA
-647 ESTKALMKYSWK
+647 EATKALMNYKWK

-672 YPHQGWTEE
+672 YPAADAWT
-681 ATATTTGYKDMNQA
+681 TANVATGYKDMEQA
-695 INGLKA
+695 INGLNT
-701 NFVISIAN
+701 NFVISFAN
-709 ADLLQSEDGKHYYKK
+709 AALKAENGKNYYKN
-724 ALNVGTLKADGTLSW
+724 ALDVTATSWKVNVS
-739 DVEVKNAKDDAGVAL
+739 NAKDDAGVAL

-765 AYNYGKISSVTPDK
+765 SYNYGKISSVKPTE

-792 ACPLAETAQTYS
+792 ACPLNTVAQTYA
-804 WKQYD
+804 WAQVPAVYGTNGQV
-809 VTDEDGNVTGHKD
+809 VTPAKD
-822 VNVLTYNSP
+822 VNVLTYGSEETVITNIFDCLVAHNSFDN
-831 KTVVDGI
+831 TV
-838 NILSY
+838 
-843 IIGKNKFSGDEFGG
+843 FGG
-857 ELSSANV
+857 KLSERYN
-864 CGKYVTIKAKL
+864 KYVKIEAKL
-875 ISNGSKNE
+875 ISNGSKLE
-883 DYFKAEVIIMK
+883 DYYTATVTNGVITFHK
-894 APWTHVVTGSY
+894 
-905 IKFTPQ
+905 Q
-911 SSATNPIA
+911 SAATNPTA

>member
-1 MKRKYLSALLMGV
+1 MKRKYLSALLMGA
-14 LTLSSVSTFT
+14 LTVASMSTFT

-49 EALKTQVTNAATSAQ
+49 EALRTQVNNAATSAQ

-72 ALTKAGANATE
+72 ALTKAGANATD
-83 IATVKALATKN
+83 IAKVKELATKN
-94 GTAVAN
+94 GTDVAK

-115 ATAASNAATAA
+115 ATAASNAADAA
-126 AAAQD
+126 KTAQD

-138 KIAGLDKDLK
+138 KIAGLDKELK
-148 KLALNAQSHVT
+148 NLALNAQSHVT
-159 ATQLKNSLDSLA
+159 ATQLKNSLDSLSE
-171 QVINEATSD
+171 VINKATSD

-205 VSLMGSWKSCEG
+205 VSLIGSWNSNNNTG
-217 NFIFNGDCNLWF
+217 NSIFNGDCNLWF

-244 VDDEK
+244 KDDK
-249 GEHSADPKK
+249 NGEHSADPKK

-269 SEFLVRINPV
+269 SEFLVRVNPV

-305 DVEKFDNLLT
+305 DVEKYDNLLT
-315 TTRASETGLW
+315 SRASETGLW

-334 VQKENVEQKAEN
+334 VKKENVAQRAEN
-346 GGHILYAVAVNN
+346 GKNILYAVAVNN

-372 YVVSTYDLSVQGT
+372 YVVSTYDLTVRGAYDYQGAT
-385 TPYEGAKNLDN
+385 DLGAVK
-396 VMVKAE
+396 VKAE
-402 SKSKEDWK
+402 SKDWK
-410 KVSELKPNTGATDLV
+410 TVSSLQPNPGTGATDLV

-439 LAKVDRFYVVRDD
+439 LSNVDRFYVVRDD
-452 MHAGE
+452 KHADE
-457 SDASELNAWNSY
+457 SGSSELNAWKSY
-469 EYKGL
+469 EYQGL
-474 NQVVAVENGLGKG
+474 NEVVAVENGNGKA
-487 TLNINIKGQPGDEVQ
+487 TLNIKINGQVGDEVQ

-513 LVEPNG
+513 LVEQKG

-544 ETMETDWLPISGS
+544 ETMETGWLPISGS
-557 LKAGGTLPST
+557 LKNGAALPST
-567 VQVTVN
+567 VWVTVN
-573 GVKIIANVEYAKDN
+573 NVKIEANVEYAKDN
-587 EGNPAPAGDN
+587 EGHSAADN

-604 FSVFPGDLTKWADGA
+604 FSVAAADLTKWADGA

-625 KDDENVTVNTISVS
+625 KDNANVTVNTISVS
-639 LTKVMPTV
+639 LTKVMPTA
-647 ESTKALMKYSWK
+647 ETTKALMKYSWK

-672 YPHQGWTEE
+672 YPAADAWT
-681 ATATTTGYKDMNQA
+681 TANVATGYKDMTQA
-695 INGLKA
+695 INGLNT

-709 ADLLQSEDGKHYYKK
+709 ADLKAENGKNYYKN
-724 ALNVGTLKADGTLSW
+724 ALNVTATPWK
-739 DVEVKNAKDDAGVAL
+739 VEVNNAKDDAGVAL

-765 AYNYGKISSVTPDK
+765 GYNYGKISSVKPTE

-792 ACPLAETAQTYS
+792 ACPLNTAAQTYA
-804 WKQYD
+804 WAQVPAVYGTNGQV
-809 VTDEDGNVTGHKD
+809 VTPAKD
-822 VNVLTYNSP
+822 VNVLTYGSEETVITNIFDCLVAHNSFDN
-831 KTVVDGI
+831 TV
-838 NILSY
+838 
-843 IIGKNKFSGDEFGG
+843 FGG
-857 ELSSANV
+857 KLSERYN
-864 CGKYVTIKAKL
+864 KYVNIDAKL
-875 ISNGSKNE
+875 ISNGSKLE
-883 DYFKAEVIIMK
+883 DYYKAK
-894 APWTHVVTGSY
+894 VVGGAIT
-905 IKFTPQ
+905 FHQQ
-911 SSATNPIA
+911 SAATNPTA

-939 KLPFT
+939 ELPFT
-944 VKRAE
+944 VKRAK

>member
-72 ALTKAGANATE
+72 ALTKAGANETE
-83 IATVKALATKN
+83 IAKVKELATKN
-94 GTAVAN
+94 GTDVAK

-108 ATAASNA
+108 ATDAANA
-115 ATAASNAATAA
+115 ATAAT
-126 AAAQD
+126 AAQD

-159 ATQLKNSLDSLA
+159 ATQLKNSLDSLSD
-171 QVINEATSD
+171 VINEATSD
-180 SIANLT
+180 SIAKLT

-200 TAVTE
+200 TAVTQ
-205 VSLMGSWKSCEG
+205 VSLVGSWFEDNG
-217 NFIFNGDCNLWF
+217 NSLYNGDCDLTF
-229 QTGTIGANYTFGAKE
+229 KTGTIGANYTFGAKE
-244 VDDEK
+244 KDNKD

-334 VQKENVEQKAEN
+334 VKIKDDGLKADGN
-346 GGHILYAVAVNN
+346 HILYAVAVNN

-372 YVVSTYDLSVQGT
+372 YVVSTYDLTVQGT
-385 TPYEGAKNLDN
+385 EPYVGATDLGD
-396 VMVKAE
+396 VQVKAE
-402 SKSKEDWK
+402 SKDWK
-410 KVSELKPNTGATDLV
+410 SVSSLKPNTGATDPI

-431 NVLVSFEN
+431 NVLVSFKN
-439 LAKVDRFYVVRDD
+439 LSNVDRFYVVRDD
-452 MHAGE
+452 NNAGE
-457 SDASELNAWNSY
+457 SEASELNAWKSY
-469 EYKGL
+469 EYQGL
-474 NQVVAVENGLGKG
+474 NQVVAVENGLGVG
-487 TLNINIKGQPGDEVQ
+487 TLNIKINGQVGDEVQ

-513 LVEPNG
+513 LVEQKG
-519 RPFRVYVGAES
+519 RPFRVYVGAQS

-544 ETMETDWLPISGS
+544 QAMATDWLPISGS
-557 LKAGGTLPST
+557 LKNGGSLPTT

-573 GVKIIANVEYAKDN
+573 NVKINANVVYAKDN
-587 EGNPAPAGDN
+587 EGHSADAN

-604 FSVFPGDLTKWADGA
+604 FSVNADDLTKWADGA

-625 KDDENVTVNTISVS
+625 KDGENVTVNTISVS
-639 LTKVMPTV
+639 LTKVMPTA

-672 YPHQGWTEE
+672 YPENDAWQSSVTVP
-681 ATATTTGYKDMNQA
+681 TGYKDMNQT
-695 INGLKA
+695 INGLNT

-709 ADLLQSEDGKHYYKK
+709 AQLKSENGKSYYKN
-724 ALNVGTLKADGTLSW
+724 ALNVTATPWK
-739 DVEVKNAKDDAGVAL
+739 VEVNNAKDDAGVAL

-765 AYNYGKISSVTPDK
+765 GYNYGKISSVNPTQ

-792 ACPLAETAQTYS
+792 ACPLNTAAQTYA
-804 WKQYD
+804 WAQVPAVYGTNGHV
-809 VTDEDGNVTGHKD
+809 VTPAKD
-822 VNVLTYNSP
+822 VNVLTYGSTE
-831 KTVVDGI
+831 TVVT
-838 NILSY
+838 NIFTNLIAHNSFD
-843 IIGKNKFSGDEFGG
+843 NTVFGG
-857 ELSSANV
+857 KLSDVAA
-864 CGKYVTIKAKL
+864 KYVKIEAKL
-875 ISNGSKNE
+875 ISNGSKLE
-883 DYFKAEVIIMK
+883 DYYTATVTNGVI
-894 APWTHVVTGSY
+894 TFHQ
-905 IKFTPQ
+905 Q
-911 SSATNPIA
+911 SAATNPTA

-932 FGHENVY
+932 FGHKNVY
-939 KLPFT
+939 ELPFT